1 MQALRALGMPYQSDG
16 VVEEMDVIGNNPLR
30 LSALAGVLLLMV
42 IGSMPPLASADAPK
56 HDAVQSQ
63 LEDLQSVQS
72 PDADTRQRIADL
84 KETLNVLDDLT
95 EATSNLKS
103 LQDELKS
110 APSDLVAG
118 QAELVSLPSDDTG
131 TLDTDVLQQ
140 ESVEALDKRMSNTL
154 STLQDLQDK
163 LATANRLLIN
173 AQSLP
178 ERSRSTLA
186 DAQQQVQRLQTQLAG
201 NGDETLSG
209 TASDLLEAR
218 LQLAETRAALSH
230 AELNGSSQLRELAQ
244 VRKSLYSRRIS
255 GLEKDL
261 TLVQGLVNDKRR
273 DQSEQTIADATSG
286 ENAALASDPI
296 FQQVLDRNRELSS
309 QLLAITDRV
318 NAVIRDGLE
327 VRTQLD
333 RVTQVERTMS
343 EQIEAIKGSVL
354 LARILREQQSR
365 LPKVD
370 VRQDLKEEIA
380 DLRLKQFELN
390 KVREQLA
397 DIPQYLKTQV
407 LSETA
412 ALERPGGNSDNG
424 EISDALR
431 QALTRQ
437 LEARKELVDNLDK
450 EYDNLLA
457 RAIDLQLNQQQ
468 LLEVSGRLRQT
479 IEEQLFWV
487 ANGKP
492 LGLDWLTRTPE
503 MLSEELKPTVWRA
516 VMAGLSKGFQLND
529 LWIGLPGLLLLIF
542 ITWKRS
548 RIRARLADLHAQI
561 GRLKQDTQ
569 LHTPRAILLNVLLAI
584 PGALA
589 LALVGS
595 VLSLGEGIML
605 WALGQALLKL
615 SLAWGI
621 FGIFRRLLVRDGVA
635 ERHFQWPA
643 LYVAELR
650 RQLWWIGCALLPVIL
665 ITNIIAE
672 ADLNLLERPLG
683 LLILFVGLVAMSLF
697 LSRLILAHVPFF
709 GLKLFRLALGLA
721 LAMVPVALGVLIC
734 LGYEYTALRLSGR
747 FITTLYLF
755 GAWILVEATVVRGLA
770 VAARRLAYRR
780 AIARRRAQVQ
790 EGAEGGVEVVEE
802 PPLDMEQ
809 VNSQSLRLSKLI
821 LVISFLFIFYVVWA
835 DLLNVLSYLD
845 SVVVWDIAASV
856 EGDPATPI
864 SLADLIAAMV
874 TLAVAVMMAR
884 NLPGLL
890 EVSILSRLELKQGSS
905 YAITSLLSYVIM
917 ATGFVMT
924 LGSMGVSWDKLQWL
938 VAALG
943 VGLGF
948 GLQEIFANFI
958 SGLIIL
964 FERPVRIGDTIT
976 VGNLHG
982 TINRIRIR
990 ATTVTDFDR
999 KEIII
1004 PNKVFVTDQL
1014 INWSLSDNVTR
1025 VVLNFGV
1032 AHGSDL
1038 DLAHRLLLQAAQEN
1052 KRVLKDPEPLVF
1064 CLTYNKDN
1072 FGFELRIYVN
1082 DLTDRLYATDEIN
1095 RLVDARFREHGIKVA
1110 FQQMDVWLHR
1120 QDGTE
1125 RLVEQRDMLPQMQ
1138 RPASGS
1144 PESSEHL
1151 EGGALIARRKPTND
1165 ALAGR
1170 EDAGLRESTPDAE
1183 DGGDGGG
1190 GDAGGR

>member
-1 MQALRALGMPYQSDG
+1 MMLVVLLCALPGMAQA
-16 VVEEMDVIGNNPLR
+16 VVERSDVQG
-30 LSALAGVLLLMV
+30 
-42 IGSMPPLASADAPK
+42 
-56 HDAVQSQ
+56 Q
-63 LEDLQSVQS
+63 LEDLQSVEK
-72 PDADTRQRIADL
+72 PDAETRQRIADL
-84 KETLNVLDDLT
+84 KETLTVLDDLG
-95 EATSNLKS
+95 EANSNLK
-103 LQDELKS
+103 DIKAEVKT
-110 APSDLVAG
+110 APGDLAEA
-118 QAELVSLPSDDTG
+118 QAALASLPRDSTSQ
-131 TLDTDVLQQ
+131 LDEASLAE
-140 ESVEALDKRMSNTL
+140 ESVEALDARMTRIL
-154 STLQDLQDK
+154 DELQSLQDK
-163 LATANRLLIN
+163 LASTNRRLIN

-186 DAQQQVQRLQTQLAG
+186 DAQQQVQRLQTQL
-201 NGDETLSG
+201 SG
-209 TASDLLEAR
+209 RDSQALTGTGRDLLEAR
-218 LQLAETRAALSH
+218 LALAEARGELSH
-230 AELNGSSQLRELAQ
+230 TELNSSSQLRELAQ
-244 VRKSLYSRRIS
+244 VRKTLYSRRIET
-255 GLEKDL
+255 LEQDL
-261 TLVQGLVNDKRR
+261 KVVQSLVNAKRR
-273 DQSEQTIADATSG
+273 DQSEQTIAEATSG
-286 ENAALASDPI
+286 ENAELASNPI
-296 FQQVLDRNRELSS
+296 FQQVLSRNRELSS

-354 LARILREQQSR
+354 LARILREQQSH

-397 DIPQYLKTQV
+397 DIPHYLQSEV
-407 LSETA
+407 LSESA
-412 ALERPGGNSDNG
+412 ALERPGGNA
-424 EISDALR
+424 DAQTVSSELR

-437 LEARKELVDNLDK
+437 LEARKELVDKLDK
-450 EYDNLLA
+450 EYDSLLA

-492 LGLDWLTRTPE
+492 LDLDWLSRTPQ
-503 MLSEELKPTVWRA
+503 MLADELKPTVWRG
-516 VMAGLSKGFQLND
+516 VVAGLSKGFQLND
-529 LWIGLPGLLLLIF
+529 LWVALPGLLLLIF

-548 RIRARLADLHAQI
+548 HIRSRLADLHAQI

-569 LHTPRAILLNVLLAI
+569 LHTPRAILLNVMLAI

-589 LALVGS
+589 LALIGS
-595 VLSLGEGIML
+595 VLSLGEGVML

-615 SLAWGI
+615 ALAWGI
-621 FGIFRRLLVRDGVA
+621 FAIFRRLLVKDGVA

-643 LYVAELR
+643 NYVAELR
-650 RQLWWIGCALLPVIL
+650 RHLWWLGCALLPVIL
-665 ITNIIAE
+665 TTNIISE

-683 LLILFVGLVAMSLF
+683 LLILFSGLCAMSF
-697 LSRLILAHVPFF
+697 CLSRLILAHVPFF
-709 GLKLFRLALGLA
+709 GLKLFRLILGLA
-721 LAMVPVALGVLIC
+721 MAMVPVALGVLIC

-747 FITTLYLF
+747 FITTLFLF

-780 AIARRRAQVQ
+780 AVARRRALVQ

-821 LVISFLFIFYVVWA
+821 LVISFMFIFYLVWA

-845 SVVVWDIAASV
+845 SVVVWEIAASA
-856 EGDPATPI
+856 EGDSATPI
-864 SLADLIAAMV
+864 SLADLIAALV
-874 TLAVAVMMAR
+874 TLGVAVMMAR

-938 VAALG
+938 VAALS

-976 VGNLHG
+976 IGNLHG
-982 TINRIRIR
+982 TVSRIRIR

-1038 DLAHRLLLQAAQEN
+1038 DLAHRLLMQAAQEN
-1052 KRVLKDPEPLVF
+1052 RRVLKDPEPLVF
-1064 CLTYNKDN
+1064 CLSYNKDN

-1095 RLVDARFREHGIKVA
+1095 RWVDARFRENGLKVA

-1125 RLVEQRDMLPQMQ
+1125 RLIEQRAATGEPL
-1138 RPASGS
+1138 RAASGS
-1144 PESSEHL
+1144 PESVGAETGDAPSSSEHR
-1151 EGGALIARRKPTND
+1151 EGGALIARRKPTTGVG
-1165 ALAGR
+1165 GR
-1170 EDAGLRESTPDAE
+1170 EDAGLRESAPDATDG

-1190 GDAGGR
+1190 R

>member
-1 MQALRALGMPYQSDG
+1 
-16 VVEEMDVIGNNPLR
+16 VTGNKSLR
-30 LSALAGVLLLMV
+30 LMMLAGALLLMV
-42 IGSMPPLASADAPK
+42 LLAWVPATASADAPK
-56 HDAVQSQ
+56 RADVQTQ
-63 LEDLQSVQS
+63 LEDLQSVEK

-84 KETLNVLDDLT
+84 KDTLTVLDDLA
-95 EATSNLKS
+95 EATSSLNSLKS
-103 LQDELKS
+103 EVKEAPAELAK
-110 APSDLVAG
+110 A
-118 QAELVSLPSDDTG
+118 QAELARLPQDYTPPSIASLEG
-131 TLDTDVLQQ
+131 
-140 ESVEALDKRMSNTL
+140 ESVEALDKRMTSIL
-154 STLQDLQDK
+154 DSLQNLQDK
-163 LATANRLLIN
+163 LADTNRRLIN

-186 DAQQQVQRLQTQLAG
+186 DAQQQVQRLQTQLG
-201 NGDETLSG
+201 GSGDADLSG
-209 TASDLLEAR
+209 TGRDLIEAR
-218 LQLAETRAALSH
+218 LALAETRGELSH
-230 AELNGSSQLRELAQ
+230 SELNSSSLLRELAQ
-244 VRKSLYSRRIS
+244 VRKTLYSRQIAN
-255 GLEKDL
+255 LEQDL
-261 TLVQGLVNDKRR
+261 EQVQTLVNDKRR
-273 DQSEQTIADATSG
+273 NQSEQTIADATSG
-286 ENAALASDPI
+286 ENAALADNPI
-296 FQQVLDRNRELSS
+296 FQQVLNRNRELSS

-365 LPKVD
+365 LPQVD
-370 VRQDLKEEIA
+370 VRKDLKEEIA

-397 DIPQYLKTQV
+397 DIPGYLNSYV
-407 LSETA
+407 LGEAA
-412 ALERPGGNSDNG
+412 ALERPGGNADVSQ
-424 EISDALR
+424 ISAELR
-431 QALTRQ
+431 QALIGQ
-437 LEARKELVDNLDK
+437 LEARKELVDKLDK
-450 EYDNLLA
+450 EYDSLLA

-492 LGLDWLTRTPE
+492 LDLDWLSRTPE
-503 MLSEELKPTVWRA
+503 MLAEELRPNVWRS
-516 VMAGLSKGFQLND
+516 VVAGLSKGFQLSD
-529 LWIGLPGLLLLIF
+529 LWVALPGLLLLIF

-589 LALVGS
+589 LALIGG

-621 FGIFRRLLVRDGVA
+621 FAIFRRLLVKDGVA

-643 LYVAELR
+643 NYVAELR
-650 RQLWWIGCALLPVIL
+650 RHIWWLGFALLPVVL
-665 ITNIIAE
+665 TTNIISE

-683 LLILFVGLVAMSLF
+683 LAILFVGLMAMSF
-697 LSRLILAHVPFF
+697 CLSRLILAHVPFF
-709 GLKLFRLALGLA
+709 GLKLFRLILGLA
-721 LAMVPVALGVLIC
+721 MALVPVALGVLIC
-734 LGYEYTALRLSGR
+734 LGYEYTALRLCGR
-747 FITTLYLF
+747 FITTIFLF

-780 AIARRRAQVQ
+780 AVARRRAQVQ

-821 LVISFLFIFYVVWA
+821 LVISFLSIFYVVWA

-845 SVVVWDIAASV
+845 SVVVWEIAASV
-856 EGDPATPI
+856 EGDSATPI
-864 SLADLIAAMV
+864 SLADLIAGMI

-938 VAALG
+938 VAALS

-976 VGNLHG
+976 IGNLHG
-982 TINRIRIR
+982 TVNRIRIR

-1038 DLAHRLLLQAAQEN
+1038 DLAHRLLMQAAQEN
-1052 KRVLKDPEPLVF
+1052 RRVLKDPEPLVF
-1064 CLTYNKDN
+1064 CLTYNQDN

-1095 RLVDARFREHGIKVA
+1095 RWVDARFREHGLKVA

-1120 QDGTE
+1120 DDGTE
-1125 RLVEQRDMLPQMQ
+1125 RLVEQRSASAEPL

-1144 PESSEHL
+1144 PESSESESTEYQSSEHR
-1151 EGGALIARRKPTND
+1151 EGGALIARRKP
-1165 ALAGR
+1165 AEGLAGR
-1170 EDAGLRESTPDAE
+1170 EDAGLREAAPDAG
-1183 DGGDGGG
+1183 GGDGG

>member
-1 MQALRALGMPYQSDG
+1 MT
-16 VVEEMDVIGNNPLR
+16 GNKSLR
-30 LSALAGVLLLMV
+30 LMMLAGALLLMV
-42 IGSMPPLASADAPK
+42 LLAWVPATASADAPK
-56 HDAVQSQ
+56 RADVQTQ
-63 LEDLQSVQS
+63 LEDLQSVEK

-84 KETLNVLDDLT
+84 KDTLTVLDDLA
-95 EATSNLKS
+95 EATSSLNSLKS
-103 LQDELKS
+103 EVKEAPAELAK
-110 APSDLVAG
+110 A
-118 QAELVSLPSDDTG
+118 QAELARLPQDYTPPSIASLED
-131 TLDTDVLQQ
+131 
-140 ESVEALDKRMSNTL
+140 ESVEVLDKRMTSIL
-154 STLQDLQDK
+154 DSLQNLQDK
-163 LATANRLLIN
+163 LADTNRRLIN

-186 DAQQQVQRLQTQLAG
+186 DAQQQVQRLQTQLG
-201 NGDETLSG
+201 GSGDADLSG
-209 TASDLLEAR
+209 TGRDLIEAR
-218 LQLAETRAALSH
+218 LALAETRGELSH
-230 AELNGSSQLRELAQ
+230 SELNSSSLLRELAQ
-244 VRKSLYSRRIS
+244 VRKTLYSRQIAN
-255 GLEKDL
+255 LEQDL
-261 TLVQGLVNDKRR
+261 EQVQTLVNDKRR
-273 DQSEQTIADATSG
+273 NQSEQTIADATSG
-286 ENAALASDPI
+286 ENAALADNPI
-296 FQQVLDRNRELSS
+296 FQQVLNRNRELSS

-365 LPKVD
+365 LPQVD
-370 VRQDLKEEIA
+370 VRKDLKEEIA

-397 DIPQYLKTQV
+397 DIPGYLNSYV
-407 LSETA
+407 LGEAA
-412 ALERPGGNSDNG
+412 ALERPGGNADVSQ
-424 EISDALR
+424 ISAELR
-431 QALTRQ
+431 QALIGQ
-437 LEARKELVDNLDK
+437 LEARKELVDKLDK
-450 EYDNLLA
+450 EYDSLLA

-492 LGLDWLTRTPE
+492 LDLDWLSRTPE
-503 MLSEELKPTVWRA
+503 MLAEELRPNVWRG
-516 VMAGLSKGFQLND
+516 VVAGLSKGFQLSD
-529 LWIGLPGLLLLIF
+529 LWVALPGLLLLIF

-589 LALVGS
+589 LALIGG

-621 FGIFRRLLVRDGVA
+621 FAIFRRLLVKDGVA

-643 LYVAELR
+643 NYVAELR
-650 RQLWWIGCALLPVIL
+650 RHIWWLGFALLPVVL
-665 ITNIIAE
+665 TTNIISE

-683 LLILFVGLVAMSLF
+683 LAILFVGLMAMSF
-697 LSRLILAHVPFF
+697 CLSRLILAHVPFF
-709 GLKLFRLALGLA
+709 GLKLFRLILGLA
-721 LAMVPVALGVLIC
+721 MALVPVALGVLIC
-734 LGYEYTALRLSGR
+734 LGYEYTALRLCGR
-747 FITTLYLF
+747 FITTIFLF

-780 AIARRRAQVQ
+780 AVARRRAQVQ

-821 LVISFLFIFYVVWA
+821 LVISFLSIFYVVWA

-845 SVVVWDIAASV
+845 SVVVWEIAASV
-856 EGDPATPI
+856 EGDSATPI
-864 SLADLIAAMV
+864 SLADLIAGMI

-938 VAALG
+938 VAALS

-976 VGNLHG
+976 IGNLHG
-982 TINRIRIR
+982 TVNRIRIR

-1038 DLAHRLLLQAAQEN
+1038 DLAHRLLMQAAQEN
-1052 KRVLKDPEPLVF
+1052 RRVLKDPEPLVF
-1064 CLTYNKDN
+1064 CLTYNQDN

-1095 RLVDARFREHGIKVA
+1095 RWVDARFREHGLKVA

-1120 QDGTE
+1120 DDGTE
-1125 RLVEQRDMLPQMQ
+1125 RLVEQRSASAEPL

-1144 PESSEHL
+1144 PESSETESTEYQSSEHR
-1151 EGGALIARRKPTND
+1151 EGGALIARRKP
-1165 ALAGR
+1165 AEGLAGR
-1170 EDAGLRESTPDAE
+1170 EDAGLREAAPDA
-1183 DGGDGGG
+1183 DGGDGG

>member
-1 MQALRALGMPYQSDG
+1 MT
-16 VVEEMDVIGNNPLR
+16 GNKSLR
-30 LSALAGVLLLMV
+30 LMMLAGALLLMV
-42 IGSMPPLASADAPK
+42 LLAWVPATASADAPK
-56 HDAVQSQ
+56 RADVQTQ
-63 LEDLQSVQS
+63 LEDLQSVEK

-84 KETLNVLDDLT
+84 KDTLTVLDDLA
-95 EATSNLKS
+95 EATSSLNSLKS
-103 LQDELKS
+103 EVKEAPAELAK
-110 APSDLVAG
+110 A
-118 QAELVSLPSDDTG
+118 QAELARLPQDYTPPSIASLED
-131 TLDTDVLQQ
+131 
-140 ESVEALDKRMSNTL
+140 ESVEALDKRMTSIL
-154 STLQDLQDK
+154 DSLQNLQDK
-163 LATANRLLIN
+163 LADTNRRLIN

-186 DAQQQVQRLQTQLAG
+186 DAQQQVQRLQTQLG
-201 NGDETLSG
+201 GSGDADLSG
-209 TASDLLEAR
+209 TGRDLIEAR
-218 LQLAETRAALSH
+218 LALAETRGELSH
-230 AELNGSSQLRELAQ
+230 SELNSSSLLRELAQ
-244 VRKSLYSRRIS
+244 VRKTLYSRQIAN
-255 GLEKDL
+255 LEQDL
-261 TLVQGLVNDKRR
+261 EQVQTLVNDKRR
-273 DQSEQTIADATSG
+273 NQSEQTIADATSG
-286 ENAALASDPI
+286 ENAALADNPI
-296 FQQVLDRNRELSS
+296 FQQVLNRNRELSS

-365 LPKVD
+365 LPQVD
-370 VRQDLKEEIA
+370 VRKDLKEEIA

-397 DIPQYLKTQV
+397 DIPGYLNSYV
-407 LSETA
+407 LGEAA
-412 ALERPGGNSDNG
+412 ALERPGGNADVSQ
-424 EISDALR
+424 ISAELR
-431 QALTRQ
+431 QALIGQ
-437 LEARKELVDNLDK
+437 LEARKELVDKLDK
-450 EYDNLLA
+450 EYDSLLA

-492 LGLDWLTRTPE
+492 LDLDWLSRTPE
-503 MLSEELKPTVWRA
+503 MLAEELRPNVWRG
-516 VMAGLSKGFQLND
+516 VVAGLSKGFQLSD
-529 LWIGLPGLLLLIF
+529 LWVALPGLLLLIF

-589 LALVGS
+589 LALIGG

-621 FGIFRRLLVRDGVA
+621 FAIFRRLLVKDGVA

-643 LYVAELR
+643 NYVAELR
-650 RQLWWIGCALLPVIL
+650 RHIWWLGFALLPVVL
-665 ITNIIAE
+665 TTNIISE

-683 LLILFVGLVAMSLF
+683 LAILFVGLMAMSF
-697 LSRLILAHVPFF
+697 CLSRLILAHVPFF
-709 GLKLFRLALGLA
+709 GLKLFRLILGLA
-721 LAMVPVALGVLIC
+721 MALVPVALGVLIC
-734 LGYEYTALRLSGR
+734 LGYEYTALRLCGR
-747 FITTLYLF
+747 FITTIFLF

-780 AIARRRAQVQ
+780 AVARRRAQVQ

-821 LVISFLFIFYVVWA
+821 LVISFLSIFYVVWA

-845 SVVVWDIAASV
+845 SVVVWEIAASV
-856 EGDPATPI
+856 EGDSATPI
-864 SLADLIAAMV
+864 SLADLIAGMI

-938 VAALG
+938 VAALS

-976 VGNLHG
+976 IGNLHG
-982 TINRIRIR
+982 TVNRIRIR

-1038 DLAHRLLLQAAQEN
+1038 DLAHRLLMQAAQEN
-1052 KRVLKDPEPLVF
+1052 RRVLKDPEPLVF
-1064 CLTYNKDN
+1064 CLTYNQDN

-1095 RLVDARFREHGIKVA
+1095 RWVDARFREHGLKVA

-1120 QDGTE
+1120 DDGTE
-1125 RLVEQRDMLPQMQ
+1125 RLVEQRSASAEPL

-1144 PESSEHL
+1144 PESSEAESTEYQSSEHR
-1151 EGGALIARRKPTND
+1151 EGGALIARRKP
-1165 ALAGR
+1165 AEGLAGR
-1170 EDAGLRESTPDAE
+1170 EDAGLREAAPDA
-1183 DGGDGGG
+1183 DGGDGG

>member
-1 MQALRALGMPYQSDG
+1 MT
-16 VVEEMDVIGNNPLR
+16 GNKSLR
-30 LSALAGVLLLMV
+30 LMMLAGALLLLLAWV
-42 IGSMPPLASADAPK
+42 PATASADAPK
-56 HDAVQSQ
+56 RADVQTQ
-63 LEDLQSVQS
+63 LEDLQSVEK

-84 KETLNVLDDLT
+84 KDTLTVLDDLA
-95 EATSNLKS
+95 EATSSLNSLKS
-103 LQDELKS
+103 EVKEAPAELAK
-110 APSDLVAG
+110 A
-118 QAELVSLPSDDTG
+118 QAELARLPQDYTPPSIASLED
-131 TLDTDVLQQ
+131 
-140 ESVEALDKRMSNTL
+140 ESVEALDKRMTSIL
-154 STLQDLQDK
+154 DSLQNLQDK
-163 LATANRLLIN
+163 LADTNRRLIN

-186 DAQQQVQRLQTQLAG
+186 DAQQQVQRLQAQLG
-201 NGDETLSG
+201 GSGDADLSG
-209 TASDLLEAR
+209 TGRDLIEAR
-218 LQLAETRAALSH
+218 LALAETRGELSH
-230 AELNGSSQLRELAQ
+230 SELNSSSLLRELAQ
-244 VRKSLYSRRIS
+244 VRKTLYSRQIAN
-255 GLEKDL
+255 LEQDL
-261 TLVQGLVNDKRR
+261 EQVQTLVNDKRR
-273 DQSEQTIADATSG
+273 NQSEQTIADATSG
-286 ENAALASDPI
+286 ENAALADNPI
-296 FQQVLDRNRELSS
+296 FQQVLNRNRELSS

-365 LPKVD
+365 LPQVD
-370 VRQDLKEEIA
+370 VRKDLKEEIA

-397 DIPQYLKTQV
+397 DIPGYLNSYV
-407 LSETA
+407 LGEAA
-412 ALERPGGNSDNG
+412 ALERPGGNADVSQ
-424 EISDALR
+424 ISAELR
-431 QALTRQ
+431 QALIGQ
-437 LEARKELVDNLDK
+437 LEARKELVDKLDK
-450 EYDNLLA
+450 EYDSLLA

-492 LGLDWLTRTPE
+492 LDLDWLSRTPE
-503 MLSEELKPTVWRA
+503 MLAEELRPNVWRG
-516 VMAGLSKGFQLND
+516 VVAGLSKGFQLSD
-529 LWIGLPGLLLLIF
+529 LWVALPGLLLLIF

-589 LALVGS
+589 LALIGG

-621 FGIFRRLLVRDGVA
+621 FAIFRRLLVKDGVA

-643 LYVAELR
+643 NYVAELR
-650 RQLWWIGCALLPVIL
+650 RHIWWLGFALLPVVL
-665 ITNIIAE
+665 TTNIISE

-683 LLILFVGLVAMSLF
+683 LAILFVGLMAMSF
-697 LSRLILAHVPFF
+697 CLSRLILAHVPFF
-709 GLKLFRLALGLA
+709 GLKLFRLILGLA
-721 LAMVPVALGVLIC
+721 MALVPVALGVLIC
-734 LGYEYTALRLSGR
+734 LGYEYTALRLCGR
-747 FITTLYLF
+747 FITTIFLF

-780 AIARRRAQVQ
+780 AVARRRAQVQ

-821 LVISFLFIFYVVWA
+821 LVISFLSIFYVVWA

-845 SVVVWDIAASV
+845 SVVVWEIAASV
-856 EGDPATPI
+856 EGDSATPI
-864 SLADLIAAMV
+864 SLADLIAGMI

-938 VAALG
+938 VAALS

-976 VGNLHG
+976 IGNLHG
-982 TINRIRIR
+982 TVNRIRIR

-1038 DLAHRLLLQAAQEN
+1038 DLAHRLLMQAAQEN
-1052 KRVLKDPEPLVF
+1052 RRVLKDPEPLVF
-1064 CLTYNKDN
+1064 CLTYNQDN

-1095 RLVDARFREHGIKVA
+1095 RWVDARFREHGLKVA

-1120 QDGTE
+1120 DDGTE
-1125 RLVEQRDMLPQMQ
+1125 RLVEQRSASAEPL

-1144 PESSEHL
+1144 PESSETESTEYQSSEHR
-1151 EGGALIARRKPTND
+1151 EGGALIARRKP
-1165 ALAGR
+1165 AEGLAGR
-1170 EDAGLRESTPDAE
+1170 EDAGLREAAPDA

-1190 GDAGGR
+1190 DVGGR

>member
-1 MQALRALGMPYQSDG
+1 MM
-16 VVEEMDVIGNNPLR
+16 
-30 LSALAGVLLLMV
+30 LAGALLLMV
-42 IGSMPPLASADAPK
+42 LLAWVPATASADAPK
-56 HDAVQSQ
+56 RADVQTQ
-63 LEDLQSVQS
+63 LEDLQSVEK

-84 KETLNVLDDLT
+84 KDTLTVLDDLA
-95 EATSNLKS
+95 EATSSLNSLKS
-103 LQDELKS
+103 EVKEAPAELAK
-110 APSDLVAG
+110 A
-118 QAELVSLPSDDTG
+118 QAELARLPQDYTPPSIASLED
-131 TLDTDVLQQ
+131 
-140 ESVEALDKRMSNTL
+140 ESVEALDKRMTSIL
-154 STLQDLQDK
+154 DSLQNLQDK
-163 LATANRLLIN
+163 LADTNRRLIN

-186 DAQQQVQRLQTQLAG
+186 DAQQQVQRLQTQLG
-201 NGDETLSG
+201 GSGDADLSG
-209 TASDLLEAR
+209 TGRDLIEAR
-218 LQLAETRAALSH
+218 LALAETRGELSH
-230 AELNGSSQLRELAQ
+230 SELNSSSLLRELAQ
-244 VRKSLYSRRIS
+244 VRKTLYSRQIAN
-255 GLEKDL
+255 LEQDL
-261 TLVQGLVNDKRR
+261 EQVQTLVNDKRR
-273 DQSEQTIADATSG
+273 NQSEQTIADATSG
-286 ENAALASDPI
+286 ENAALADNPI
-296 FQQVLDRNRELSS
+296 FQQVLNRNRELSS

-365 LPKVD
+365 LPQVD
-370 VRQDLKEEIA
+370 VRKDLKEEIA

-397 DIPQYLKTQV
+397 DIPGYLNSYV
-407 LSETA
+407 LGEAA
-412 ALERPGGNSDNG
+412 ALERPGGNADVSQ
-424 EISDALR
+424 ISAELR
-431 QALTRQ
+431 QALIGQ
-437 LEARKELVDNLDK
+437 LEARKELVDKLDK
-450 EYDNLLA
+450 EYDSLLA

-492 LGLDWLTRTPE
+492 LDLDWLSRTPE
-503 MLSEELKPTVWRA
+503 MLAEELRPNVWRG
-516 VMAGLSKGFQLND
+516 VVAGLSKGFQLSD
-529 LWIGLPGLLLLIF
+529 LWVALPGLLLLIF

-589 LALVGS
+589 LALIGG

-621 FGIFRRLLVRDGVA
+621 FAIFRRLLVKDGVA

-643 LYVAELR
+643 NYVAELR
-650 RQLWWIGCALLPVIL
+650 RHIWWLGFALLPVVL
-665 ITNIIAE
+665 TTNIISE

-683 LLILFVGLVAMSLF
+683 LAILFVGLMAMSF
-697 LSRLILAHVPFF
+697 CLSRLILAHVPFF
-709 GLKLFRLALGLA
+709 GLKLFRLILGLA
-721 LAMVPVALGVLIC
+721 MALVPVALGVLIC
-734 LGYEYTALRLSGR
+734 LGYEYTALRLCGR
-747 FITTLYLF
+747 FITTIFLF

-780 AIARRRAQVQ
+780 AVARRRAQVQ

-821 LVISFLFIFYVVWA
+821 LVISFLSIFYVVWA

-845 SVVVWDIAASV
+845 SVVVWEIAASV
-856 EGDPATPI
+856 EGDSATPI
-864 SLADLIAAMV
+864 SLADLIAGMI

-938 VAALG
+938 VAALS

-976 VGNLHG
+976 IGNLHG
-982 TINRIRIR
+982 TVNRIRIR

-1038 DLAHRLLLQAAQEN
+1038 DLAHRLLMQAAQEN
-1052 KRVLKDPEPLVF
+1052 RRVLKDPEPLVF
-1064 CLTYNKDN
+1064 CLTYNQDN

-1095 RLVDARFREHGIKVA
+1095 RWVDARFREHGLKVA

-1120 QDGTE
+1120 DDGTE
-1125 RLVEQRDMLPQMQ
+1125 RLVEQRSASAEPL

-1144 PESSEHL
+1144 PESSETESREYQSSEHR
-1151 EGGALIARRKPTND
+1151 EGGALIARRKPAEGLT
-1165 ALAGR
+1165 GR
-1170 EDAGLRESTPDAE
+1170 EDAGLREAAPDA
-1183 DGGDGGG
+1183 DGGDGG

>member
-1 MQALRALGMPYQSDG
+1 M
-16 VVEEMDVIGNNPLR
+16 
-30 LSALAGVLLLMV
+30 LAGALLLMV
-42 IGSMPPLASADAPK
+42 LLAWVPATASADAPK
-56 HDAVQSQ
+56 RADVQTQ
-63 LEDLQSVQS
+63 LEDLQSVEK

-84 KETLNVLDDLT
+84 KDTLTVLDDLA
-95 EATSNLKS
+95 EATSSLNSLKS
-103 LQDELKS
+103 EVKEAPAELAK
-110 APSDLVAG
+110 A
-118 QAELVSLPSDDTG
+118 QAELARLPQDYTPPSIASLED
-131 TLDTDVLQQ
+131 
-140 ESVEALDKRMSNTL
+140 ESVEALDKRMTSIL
-154 STLQDLQDK
+154 DSLQNLQDK
-163 LATANRLLIN
+163 LADTNRRLIN

-186 DAQQQVQRLQTQLAG
+186 DAQQQVQRLQTQLG
-201 NGDETLSG
+201 GSGDADLSG
-209 TASDLLEAR
+209 TGRDLIEAR
-218 LQLAETRAALSH
+218 LALAETRGELSH
-230 AELNGSSQLRELAQ
+230 SELNSSSLLRELAQ
-244 VRKSLYSRRIS
+244 VRKTLYSRQIAN
-255 GLEKDL
+255 LEQDL
-261 TLVQGLVNDKRR
+261 EQVQTLVNDKRR
-273 DQSEQTIADATSG
+273 NQSEQTIADATSG
-286 ENAALASDPI
+286 ENAALADNPI
-296 FQQVLDRNRELSS
+296 FQQVLNRNRELSS

-365 LPKVD
+365 LPQVD
-370 VRQDLKEEIA
+370 VRKDLKEEIA

-397 DIPQYLKTQV
+397 DIPGYLNSYV
-407 LSETA
+407 LGEAA
-412 ALERPGGNSDNG
+412 ALERPGGNADVSQ
-424 EISDALR
+424 ISAELR
-431 QALTRQ
+431 QALIGQ
-437 LEARKELVDNLDK
+437 LEARKELVDKLDK
-450 EYDNLLA
+450 EYDSLLA

-492 LGLDWLTRTPE
+492 LDLDWLSRTPE
-503 MLSEELKPTVWRA
+503 MLAEELRPNVWRG
-516 VMAGLSKGFQLND
+516 VVAGLSKGFQLSD
-529 LWIGLPGLLLLIF
+529 LWVALPGLLLLIF

-589 LALVGS
+589 LALIGG

-621 FGIFRRLLVRDGVA
+621 FAIFRRLLVKDGVA

-643 LYVAELR
+643 NYVAELR
-650 RQLWWIGCALLPVIL
+650 RHIWWLGFALLPVVL
-665 ITNIIAE
+665 TTNIISE

-683 LLILFVGLVAMSLF
+683 LAILFVGLMAMSF
-697 LSRLILAHVPFF
+697 CLSRLILAHVPFF
-709 GLKLFRLALGLA
+709 GLKLFRLILGLA
-721 LAMVPVALGVLIC
+721 MALVPVALGVLIC
-734 LGYEYTALRLSGR
+734 LGYEYTALRLCGR
-747 FITTLYLF
+747 FITTIFLF

-780 AIARRRAQVQ
+780 AVARRRAQVQ

-821 LVISFLFIFYVVWA
+821 LVISFLSIFYVVWA

-845 SVVVWDIAASV
+845 SVVVWEIAASV
-856 EGDPATPI
+856 EGDSATPI
-864 SLADLIAAMV
+864 SLADLIAGMI

-938 VAALG
+938 VAALS

-976 VGNLHG
+976 IGNLHG
-982 TINRIRIR
+982 TVNRIRIR

-1038 DLAHRLLLQAAQEN
+1038 DLAHRLLMQAAQEN
-1052 KRVLKDPEPLVF
+1052 RRVLKDPEPLVF
-1064 CLTYNKDN
+1064 CLTYNQDN

-1095 RLVDARFREHGIKVA
+1095 RWVDARFREHGLKVA

-1120 QDGTE
+1120 DDGTE
-1125 RLVEQRDMLPQMQ
+1125 RLVEQRSASAEPL

-1144 PESSEHL
+1144 PESSETESTEYQSSEHR
-1151 EGGALIARRKPTND
+1151 EGGALIARRKP
-1165 ALAGR
+1165 AEGLAGR
-1170 EDAGLRESTPDAE
+1170 EDAGLREAAPDA
-1183 DGGDGGG
+1183 DGGDGG

>member
-1 MQALRALGMPYQSDG
+1 MT
-16 VVEEMDVIGNNPLR
+16 GNKSLR
-30 LSALAGVLLLMV
+30 LMILAGALLLMV
-42 IGSMPPLASADAPK
+42 LLAWVPATASADAPK
-56 HDAVQSQ
+56 RADVQTQ
-63 LEDLQSVQS
+63 LEDLQSVEK

-84 KETLNVLDDLT
+84 KDTLTVLDDLA
-95 EATSNLKS
+95 EATSSLNSLKS
-103 LQDELKS
+103 EVKEAPAELAK
-110 APSDLVAG
+110 A
-118 QAELVSLPSDDTG
+118 QAELARLPQDYTPPSIASLED
-131 TLDTDVLQQ
+131 
-140 ESVEALDKRMSNTL
+140 ESVEALDKRMTSIL
-154 STLQDLQDK
+154 DSLQNLQDK
-163 LATANRLLIN
+163 LADTNRRLIN

-186 DAQQQVQRLQTQLAG
+186 DAQQQVQRLQTQLG
-201 NGDETLSG
+201 GSGDADLSG
-209 TASDLLEAR
+209 TGRDLIEAR
-218 LQLAETRAALSH
+218 LALAETRGELSH
-230 AELNGSSQLRELAQ
+230 SELNSSSLLRELAQ
-244 VRKSLYSRRIS
+244 VRKTLYSRQIAN
-255 GLEKDL
+255 LEQDL
-261 TLVQGLVNDKRR
+261 EQVQTLVNDKRR
-273 DQSEQTIADATSG
+273 NQSEQTIADATSG
-286 ENAALASDPI
+286 ENAALADNPI
-296 FQQVLDRNRELSS
+296 FQQVLNRNRELSS

-365 LPKVD
+365 LPQVD
-370 VRQDLKEEIA
+370 VRKDLKEEIA

-397 DIPQYLKTQV
+397 DIPGYLNSYV
-407 LSETA
+407 LGEAA
-412 ALERPGGNSDNG
+412 ALERPGGNADVSQ
-424 EISDALR
+424 ISAELR
-431 QALTRQ
+431 QALIGQ
-437 LEARKELVDNLDK
+437 LEARKELVDKLDK
-450 EYDNLLA
+450 EYDSLLA

-492 LGLDWLTRTPE
+492 LDLDWLSRTPE
-503 MLSEELKPTVWRA
+503 MLAEELRPNVWRG
-516 VMAGLSKGFQLND
+516 VVAGLSKGFQLSD
-529 LWIGLPGLLLLIF
+529 LWVALPGLLLLIF

-589 LALVGS
+589 LALIGG

-621 FGIFRRLLVRDGVA
+621 FAIFRRLLVKDGVA

-643 LYVAELR
+643 NYVAELR
-650 RQLWWIGCALLPVIL
+650 RHIWWLGFALLPVVL
-665 ITNIIAE
+665 TTNIISE

-683 LLILFVGLVAMSLF
+683 LAILFVGLMAMSF
-697 LSRLILAHVPFF
+697 CLSRLILAHVPFF
-709 GLKLFRLALGLA
+709 GLKLFRLILGLA
-721 LAMVPVALGVLIC
+721 MALVPVALGVLIC
-734 LGYEYTALRLSGR
+734 LGYEYTALRLCGR
-747 FITTLYLF
+747 FITTIFLF

-780 AIARRRAQVQ
+780 AVARRRAQVQ

-821 LVISFLFIFYVVWA
+821 LVISFLSIFYVVWA

-845 SVVVWDIAASV
+845 SVVVWEIAASV
-856 EGDPATPI
+856 EGDSATPI
-864 SLADLIAAMV
+864 SLADLIAGMI

-938 VAALG
+938 VAALS

-976 VGNLHG
+976 IGNLHG
-982 TINRIRIR
+982 TVNRIRIR

-1038 DLAHRLLLQAAQEN
+1038 DLAHRLLMQAAQEN
-1052 KRVLKDPEPLVF
+1052 RRVLKDPEPLVF
-1064 CLTYNKDN
+1064 CLTYNQDN

-1095 RLVDARFREHGIKVA
+1095 RWVDARFREHGLKVA

-1120 QDGTE
+1120 DDGTE
-1125 RLVEQRDMLPQMQ
+1125 RLVEQRSASAEPL

-1144 PESSEHL
+1144 PESSETESTEYQSSEHR
-1151 EGGALIARRKPTND
+1151 EGGALIARRKP
-1165 ALAGR
+1165 AEGLAGR
-1170 EDAGLRESTPDAE
+1170 EDAGLREAAPDA
-1183 DGGDGGG
+1183 DGGDGG

>member
-1 MQALRALGMPYQSDG
+1 MT
-16 VVEEMDVIGNNPLR
+16 GNKSLR
-30 LSALAGVLLLMV
+30 LMMLAGALLLMV
-42 IGSMPPLASADAPK
+42 LLAWVPATASADAPK
-56 HDAVQSQ
+56 RADVQTQ
-63 LEDLQSVQS
+63 LEDLQSVEK

-84 KETLNVLDDLT
+84 KDTLTVLDDLA
-95 EATSNLKS
+95 EATSSLNSLKS
-103 LQDELKS
+103 EVKEAPAELAK
-110 APSDLVAG
+110 A
-118 QAELVSLPSDDTG
+118 QAELARLPQDYTPPSIASLED
-131 TLDTDVLQQ
+131 
-140 ESVEALDKRMSNTL
+140 ESVEALDKRMTSIL
-154 STLQDLQDK
+154 DSLQNLQDK
-163 LATANRLLIN
+163 LADTNRRLIN

-186 DAQQQVQRLQTQLAG
+186 DAQQQVQRLQTQLG
-201 NGDETLSG
+201 GSGDADLSG
-209 TASDLLEAR
+209 TGRDLIEAR
-218 LQLAETRAALSH
+218 LALAETRGELSH
-230 AELNGSSQLRELAQ
+230 SELNSSSLLRELAQ
-244 VRKSLYSRRIS
+244 VRKTLYSRQIAN
-255 GLEKDL
+255 LEQDL
-261 TLVQGLVNDKRR
+261 EQVQTLVNDKRR
-273 DQSEQTIADATSG
+273 NQSEQTIADATSG
-286 ENAALASDPI
+286 ENAALADNPI
-296 FQQVLDRNRELSS
+296 FQQVLNRNRELSS

-365 LPKVD
+365 LPQVD
-370 VRQDLKEEIA
+370 VRKDLKEEIA

-397 DIPQYLKTQV
+397 DIPGYLNSYV
-407 LSETA
+407 LGEAA
-412 ALERPGGNSDNG
+412 ALERPGGNADVSQ
-424 EISDALR
+424 ISAELR
-431 QALTRQ
+431 QALIGQ
-437 LEARKELVDNLDK
+437 LEARKELVDKLDK
-450 EYDNLLA
+450 EYDSLLA

-492 LGLDWLTRTPE
+492 LDLDWLSRTPE
-503 MLSEELKPTVWRA
+503 MLAEELRPNVWRG
-516 VMAGLSKGFQLND
+516 VVAGLSKGFQLSD
-529 LWIGLPGLLLLIF
+529 LWVALPGLLLLIF

-589 LALVGS
+589 LALIGG

-621 FGIFRRLLVRDGVA
+621 FAIFRRLLVKDGVA

-643 LYVAELR
+643 NYVAELR
-650 RQLWWIGCALLPVIL
+650 RHIWWLGFALLPVVL
-665 ITNIIAE
+665 TTNIISE

-683 LLILFVGLVAMSLF
+683 LAILFVGLMAMSF
-697 LSRLILAHVPFF
+697 CLSRLILAHVPFF
-709 GLKLFRLALGLA
+709 GLKLFRLILGLA
-721 LAMVPVALGVLIC
+721 MALVPVALGVLIC
-734 LGYEYTALRLSGR
+734 LGYEYTALRLCGR
-747 FITTLYLF
+747 FITTIFLF

-780 AIARRRAQVQ
+780 AVARRRAQVQ

-821 LVISFLFIFYVVWA
+821 LVISFLSIFYVVWA

-845 SVVVWDIAASV
+845 SVVVWEIAASV
-856 EGDPATPI
+856 EGDSATPI
-864 SLADLIAAMV
+864 SLADLIAGMI

-917 ATGFVMT
+917 AIGFVMT

-938 VAALG
+938 VAALS

-976 VGNLHG
+976 IGNLHG
-982 TINRIRIR
+982 TVNRIRIR

-1038 DLAHRLLLQAAQEN
+1038 DLAHRLLMQAAQEN
-1052 KRVLKDPEPLVF
+1052 RRVLKDPEPLVF
-1064 CLTYNKDN
+1064 CLTYNQDN

-1095 RLVDARFREHGIKVA
+1095 RWVDARFREHGLKVA

-1120 QDGTE
+1120 DDGTE
-1125 RLVEQRDMLPQMQ
+1125 RLVEQRSASAEPL

-1144 PESSEHL
+1144 PESSETESTEYQSSEHR
-1151 EGGALIARRKPTND
+1151 EGGALIARRKP
-1165 ALAGR
+1165 AEGLAGR
-1170 EDAGLRESTPDAE
+1170 EDAGLREAAPDA
-1183 DGGDGGG
+1183 DGGDGG

>member
-1 MQALRALGMPYQSDG
+1 PKRA
-16 VVEEMDVIGNNPLR
+16 DV
-30 LSALAGVLLLMV
+30 
-42 IGSMPPLASADAPK
+42 
-56 HDAVQSQ
+56 QTQ
-63 LEDLQSVQS
+63 LEDLQSVEK

-84 KETLNVLDDLT
+84 KDTLTVLDDLA
-95 EATSNLKS
+95 EATSSLNSLKS
-103 LQDELKS
+103 EVKEAPAELAK
-110 APSDLVAG
+110 A
-118 QAELVSLPSDDTG
+118 QAELARLPQDYTPPSIASLED
-131 TLDTDVLQQ
+131 
-140 ESVEALDKRMSNTL
+140 ESVEALDKRMTSIL
-154 STLQDLQDK
+154 DSLQNLQDK
-163 LATANRLLIN
+163 LADTNRRLIN

-186 DAQQQVQRLQTQLAG
+186 DAQQQVQRLQTQLG
-201 NGDETLSG
+201 GSGDADLSG
-209 TASDLLEAR
+209 TGRDLIEAR
-218 LQLAETRAALSH
+218 LALAETRGELSH
-230 AELNGSSQLRELAQ
+230 SELNSSSLLRELAQ
-244 VRKSLYSRRIS
+244 VRKTLYSRQIAN
-255 GLEKDL
+255 LEQDL
-261 TLVQGLVNDKRR
+261 EQVQTLVNDKRR
-273 DQSEQTIADATSG
+273 NQSEQTIADATSG
-286 ENAALASDPI
+286 ENAALADNPI
-296 FQQVLDRNRELSS
+296 FQQVLNRNRELSS

-365 LPKVD
+365 LPQVD
-370 VRQDLKEEIA
+370 VRKDLKEEIA

-397 DIPQYLKTQV
+397 DIPGYLNSYV
-407 LSETA
+407 LGEAA
-412 ALERPGGNSDNG
+412 ALERPGGNADVSQ
-424 EISDALR
+424 ISAELR
-431 QALTRQ
+431 QALIGQ
-437 LEARKELVDNLDK
+437 LEARKELVDKLDK
-450 EYDNLLA
+450 EYDSLLA

-492 LGLDWLTRTPE
+492 LDLDWLSRTPE
-503 MLSEELKPTVWRA
+503 MLAEELRPNVWRG
-516 VMAGLSKGFQLND
+516 VVAGLSKGFQLSD
-529 LWIGLPGLLLLIF
+529 LWVALPGLLLLIF

-589 LALVGS
+589 LALIGG

-621 FGIFRRLLVRDGVA
+621 FAIFRRLLVKDGVA

-643 LYVAELR
+643 NYVAELR
-650 RQLWWIGCALLPVIL
+650 RHIWWLGFALLPVVL
-665 ITNIIAE
+665 TTNIISE

-683 LLILFVGLVAMSLF
+683 LAILFVGLMAMSF
-697 LSRLILAHVPFF
+697 CLSRLILAHVPFF
-709 GLKLFRLALGLA
+709 GLKLFRLILGLA
-721 LAMVPVALGVLIC
+721 MALVPVALGVLIC
-734 LGYEYTALRLSGR
+734 LGYEYTALRLCGR
-747 FITTLYLF
+747 FITTIFLF

-780 AIARRRAQVQ
+780 AVARRRAQVQ

-821 LVISFLFIFYVVWA
+821 LVISFLSIFYVVWA

-845 SVVVWDIAASV
+845 SVVVWEIAASV
-856 EGDPATPI
+856 EGDSATPI
-864 SLADLIAAMV
+864 SLADLIAGMI

-938 VAALG
+938 VAALS

-976 VGNLHG
+976 IGNLHG
-982 TINRIRIR
+982 TVNRIRIR

-1038 DLAHRLLLQAAQEN
+1038 DLAHRLLMQAAQEN
-1052 KRVLKDPEPLVF
+1052 RRVLKDPEPLVF
-1064 CLTYNKDN
+1064 CLTYNQDN

-1095 RLVDARFREHGIKVA
+1095 RWVDARFREHGLKVA

-1120 QDGTE
+1120 DDGTE
-1125 RLVEQRDMLPQMQ
+1125 RLVEQRSASAEPL

-1144 PESSEHL
+1144 PESSETESTEYQSSEHR
-1151 EGGALIARRKPTND
+1151 EGGALIARRKP
-1165 ALAGR
+1165 AEGLAGR
-1170 EDAGLRESTPDAE
+1170 EDAGLREAAPDA
-1183 DGGDGGG
+1183 DGGDGG

>member
-1 MQALRALGMPYQSDG
+1 MT
-16 VVEEMDVIGNNPLR
+16 GNKSLR
-30 LSALAGVLLLMV
+30 LMMLAGALLLMV
-42 IGSMPPLASADAPK
+42 LLAWVPATASADAPK
-56 HDAVQSQ
+56 RADVQTQ
-63 LEDLQSVQS
+63 LEDLQSVEK

-84 KETLNVLDDLT
+84 KDTLTVLDDLA
-95 EATSNLKS
+95 EATSSLNSLKS
-103 LQDELKS
+103 EVKEAPAELAK
-110 APSDLVAG
+110 A
-118 QAELVSLPSDDTG
+118 QAELARLPQDYTPPSIASLED
-131 TLDTDVLQQ
+131 
-140 ESVEALDKRMSNTL
+140 ESVEALDKRMTSIL
-154 STLQDLQDK
+154 DSLQNLQDK
-163 LATANRLLIN
+163 LADTNRRLIN

-186 DAQQQVQRLQTQLAG
+186 DAQQQVQRLQTQLG
-201 NGDETLSG
+201 GSGDADLSG
-209 TASDLLEAR
+209 TGRDLIEAR
-218 LQLAETRAALSH
+218 LALAETRGELSH
-230 AELNGSSQLRELAQ
+230 SELNSSSLLRELAQ
-244 VRKSLYSRRIS
+244 VRKTLYSRQIAN
-255 GLEKDL
+255 LEQDL
-261 TLVQGLVNDKRR
+261 EQVQTLVNDKRR
-273 DQSEQTIADATSG
+273 NQSEQTIADATSG
-286 ENAALASDPI
+286 ENAALADNPI
-296 FQQVLDRNRELSS
+296 FQQVLNRNRELSS

-365 LPKVD
+365 LPQVD
-370 VRQDLKEEIA
+370 VRKDLKEEIA

-397 DIPQYLKTQV
+397 DIPGYLNSYV
-407 LSETA
+407 LGEAA
-412 ALERPGGNSDNG
+412 ALERPGGNADVSQ
-424 EISDALR
+424 ISAELR
-431 QALTRQ
+431 QALIGQ
-437 LEARKELVDNLDK
+437 LEARKELVDKLDK
-450 EYDNLLA
+450 EYDSLLA

-492 LGLDWLTRTPE
+492 LDLDWLSRTPE
-503 MLSEELKPTVWRA
+503 MLAEELRPNVWRG
-516 VMAGLSKGFQLND
+516 VVAGLSKGFQLSD
-529 LWIGLPGLLLLIF
+529 LWVALPGLLLLIF

-589 LALVGS
+589 LALIGG

-621 FGIFRRLLVRDGVA
+621 FAIFRRLLVKDGVA

-643 LYVAELR
+643 NYVAELR
-650 RQLWWIGCALLPVIL
+650 RHIWWLGFALLPVVL
-665 ITNIIAE
+665 TTNIISE

-683 LLILFVGLVAMSLF
+683 LAILFVGLMAMSF
-697 LSRLILAHVPFF
+697 CLSRLILAHVPFF
-709 GLKLFRLALGLA
+709 GLKLFRLILGLA
-721 LAMVPVALGVLIC
+721 MALVPVALGVLIC
-734 LGYEYTALRLSGR
+734 LGYEYTALRLCGR
-747 FITTLYLF
+747 FITTIFLF

-780 AIARRRAQVQ
+780 AVARRRAQVQ

-802 PPLDMEQ
+802 PPRDMEQ

-821 LVISFLFIFYVVWA
+821 LVISFLSIFYVVWA

-845 SVVVWDIAASV
+845 SVVVWEIAASV
-856 EGDPATPI
+856 EGDSATPI
-864 SLADLIAAMV
+864 SLADLIAGMI

-938 VAALG
+938 VAALS

-976 VGNLHG
+976 IGNLHG
-982 TINRIRIR
+982 TVNRIRIR

-1038 DLAHRLLLQAAQEN
+1038 DLAHRLLMQAAQEN
-1052 KRVLKDPEPLVF
+1052 RRVLKDPEPLVF
-1064 CLTYNKDN
+1064 CLTYNQDN

-1095 RLVDARFREHGIKVA
+1095 RWVDARFREHGLKVA

-1120 QDGTE
+1120 DDGIE
-1125 RLVEQRDMLPQMQ
+1125 RLVEQRSATAEPL

-1144 PESSEHL
+1144 PESSEGESTEYQSSEHR
-1151 EGGALIARRKPTND
+1151 EGGALIARRKP
-1165 ALAGR
+1165 AEGLAGR
-1170 EDAGLRESTPDAE
+1170 EDAGLREAAPDA
-1183 DGGDGGG
+1183 DGGDGG

>member
-1 MQALRALGMPYQSDG
+1 
-16 VVEEMDVIGNNPLR
+16 VTGNKSLR
-30 LSALAGVLLLMV
+30 LMMLAGALLLMV
-42 IGSMPPLASADAPK
+42 LLAWVPATASADAPK
-56 HDAVQSQ
+56 RADVQTQ
-63 LEDLQSVQS
+63 LEDLQSVEK

-84 KETLNVLDDLT
+84 KDTLTVLDDLA
-95 EATSNLKS
+95 EATSSLNSLKS
-103 LQDELKS
+103 EVKEAPAELAK
-110 APSDLVAG
+110 A
-118 QAELVSLPSDDTG
+118 QAELARLPQDYTPPSIASLED
-131 TLDTDVLQQ
+131 
-140 ESVEALDKRMSNTL
+140 ESVEALDKRMTSIL
-154 STLQDLQDK
+154 DSLQNLQDK
-163 LATANRLLIN
+163 LADTNRRLIN

-186 DAQQQVQRLQTQLAG
+186 DAQQQVQRLQTQLG
-201 NGDETLSG
+201 GSGDADLSG
-209 TASDLLEAR
+209 TGRDLIEAR
-218 LQLAETRAALSH
+218 LALAETRGELSH
-230 AELNGSSQLRELAQ
+230 SELNSSSLLRELAQ
-244 VRKSLYSRRIS
+244 VRKTLYSRQIAN
-255 GLEKDL
+255 LEQDL
-261 TLVQGLVNDKRR
+261 EQVQTLVNDKRR
-273 DQSEQTIADATSG
+273 NQSEQTIADATSG
-286 ENAALASDPI
+286 ENAALADNPI
-296 FQQVLDRNRELSS
+296 FQQVLNRNRELSS

-365 LPKVD
+365 LPQVD
-370 VRQDLKEEIA
+370 VRKDLKEEIA

-397 DIPQYLKTQV
+397 DIPGYLNSYV
-407 LSETA
+407 LGEAA
-412 ALERPGGNSDNG
+412 ALERPGGNADVSQ
-424 EISDALR
+424 ISAELR
-431 QALTRQ
+431 QALIGQ
-437 LEARKELVDNLDK
+437 LEARKELVDKLDK
-450 EYDNLLA
+450 EYDSLLA

-492 LGLDWLTRTPE
+492 LDLDWLSRTPE
-503 MLSEELKPTVWRA
+503 MLAEELRPNVWRG
-516 VMAGLSKGFQLND
+516 VVAGLSKGFQLSD
-529 LWIGLPGLLLLIF
+529 LWVALPGLLLLIF

-589 LALVGS
+589 LALIGG

-621 FGIFRRLLVRDGVA
+621 FAIFRRLLVKDGVA

-643 LYVAELR
+643 NYVAELR
-650 RQLWWIGCALLPVIL
+650 RHIWWLGFALLPVVL
-665 ITNIIAE
+665 TTNIISE

-683 LLILFVGLVAMSLF
+683 LAILFVGLMAMSF
-697 LSRLILAHVPFF
+697 CLSRLILAHVPFF
-709 GLKLFRLALGLA
+709 GLKLFRLILGLA
-721 LAMVPVALGVLIC
+721 MALVPVALGVLIC
-734 LGYEYTALRLSGR
+734 LGYEYTALRLCGR
-747 FITTLYLF
+747 FITTIFLF

-780 AIARRRAQVQ
+780 AVARRRAQVQ

-821 LVISFLFIFYVVWA
+821 LVISFLSIFYVVWA

-845 SVVVWDIAASV
+845 SVVVWEIAASV
-856 EGDPATPI
+856 EGDSATPI
-864 SLADLIAAMV
+864 SLADLIAGMI

-938 VAALG
+938 VAALS

-976 VGNLHG
+976 IGNLHG
-982 TINRIRIR
+982 TVNRIRIR

-1038 DLAHRLLLQAAQEN
+1038 DLAHRLLMQAAQEN
-1052 KRVLKDPEPLVF
+1052 RRVLKDPEPLVF
-1064 CLTYNKDN
+1064 CLTYNQDN

-1095 RLVDARFREHGIKVA
+1095 RWVDARFREHGLKVA

-1120 QDGTE
+1120 DDGTE
-1125 RLVEQRDMLPQMQ
+1125 RLVEQRSASAEPL

-1144 PESSEHL
+1144 PESSETESTEYQSSEHR
-1151 EGGALIARRKPTND
+1151 EGGALIARRKP
-1165 ALAGR
+1165 AEGLAGR
-1170 EDAGLRESTPDAE
+1170 EDAGLREAAPDA
-1183 DGGDGGG
+1183 DGGDGG

>member
-1 MQALRALGMPYQSDG
+1 MNSLRATTRWIVMMLVVLLCALPGMAQA
-16 VVEEMDVIGNNPLR
+16 VVERSDVQG
-30 LSALAGVLLLMV
+30 
-42 IGSMPPLASADAPK
+42 
-56 HDAVQSQ
+56 Q
-63 LEDLQSVQS
+63 LEDLQSVEK
-72 PDADTRQRIADL
+72 PDAETRQRIADL
-84 KETLNVLDDLT
+84 KETLTVLDDLG
-95 EATSNLKS
+95 EANSNLK
-103 LQDELKS
+103 DIKAEVKT
-110 APSDLVAG
+110 APGDLAEA
-118 QAELVSLPSDDTG
+118 QAALASLPRDSTSQ
-131 TLDTDVLQQ
+131 LDEASLAE
-140 ESVEALDKRMSNTL
+140 ESVEALDARMTRIL
-154 STLQDLQDK
+154 DELQSLQDK
-163 LATANRLLIN
+163 LASTNRRLIN

-186 DAQQQVQRLQTQLAG
+186 DAQQQVQRLQTQL
-201 NGDETLSG
+201 SG
-209 TASDLLEAR
+209 RDSQALTGTGRDLLEAR
-218 LQLAETRAALSH
+218 LALAEARGELSH
-230 AELNGSSQLRELAQ
+230 TELNSSSQLRELAQ
-244 VRKSLYSRRIS
+244 VRKTLYSRRIET
-255 GLEKDL
+255 LEQDL
-261 TLVQGLVNDKRR
+261 KVVQSLVNAKRR
-273 DQSEQTIADATSG
+273 DQSEQTIAEATSG
-286 ENAALASDPI
+286 ENAELASNPI
-296 FQQVLDRNRELSS
+296 FQQVLSRNRELSS

-354 LARILREQQSR
+354 LARILREQQSH

-397 DIPQYLKTQV
+397 DIPHYLQSEV
-407 LSETA
+407 LSESA
-412 ALERPGGNSDNG
+412 ALERPGGNA
-424 EISDALR
+424 DAQTVSSELR

-437 LEARKELVDNLDK
+437 LEARKELVDKLDK
-450 EYDNLLA
+450 EYDSLLA

-492 LGLDWLTRTPE
+492 LDLDWLSRTPQ
-503 MLSEELKPTVWRA
+503 MLADELKPTVWRG
-516 VMAGLSKGFQLND
+516 VVAGLSKGFQLND
-529 LWIGLPGLLLLIF
+529 LWVALPGLLLLIF

-548 RIRARLADLHAQI
+548 HIRSRLADLHAQI

-569 LHTPRAILLNVLLAI
+569 LHTPRAILLNVMLAI

-589 LALVGS
+589 LALIGS
-595 VLSLGEGIML
+595 VLSLGEGVML

-615 SLAWGI
+615 ALAWGI
-621 FGIFRRLLVRDGVA
+621 FAIFRRLLVKDGVA

-643 LYVAELR
+643 NYVAELR
-650 RQLWWIGCALLPVIL
+650 RHLWWLGCALLPVIL
-665 ITNIIAE
+665 TTNIISE

-683 LLILFVGLVAMSLF
+683 LLILFSGLCAMSF
-697 LSRLILAHVPFF
+697 CLSRLILAHVPFF
-709 GLKLFRLALGLA
+709 GLKLFRLILGLA
-721 LAMVPVALGVLIC
+721 MAMVPVALGVLIC

-747 FITTLYLF
+747 FITTLFLF

-780 AIARRRAQVQ
+780 AVARRRALVQ

-821 LVISFLFIFYVVWA
+821 LVISFMFIFYLVWA

-845 SVVVWDIAASV
+845 SVVVWEIAASA
-856 EGDPATPI
+856 EGDSATPI
-864 SLADLIAAMV
+864 SLADLIAALV
-874 TLAVAVMMAR
+874 TLGVAVMMAR

-938 VAALG
+938 VAALS

-976 VGNLHG
+976 IGNLHG
-982 TINRIRIR
+982 TVSRIRIR

-1038 DLAHRLLLQAAQEN
+1038 DLAHRLLMQAAQEN
-1052 KRVLKDPEPLVF
+1052 RRVLKDPEPLVF
-1064 CLTYNKDN
+1064 CLSYNKDN

-1095 RLVDARFREHGIKVA
+1095 RWVDARFRENGLKVA

-1125 RLVEQRDMLPQMQ
+1125 RLIEQRAATGEPL
-1138 RPASGS
+1138 RAASGS
-1144 PESSEHL
+1144 PESVGAETGDAPSSSEHR
-1151 EGGALIARRKPTND
+1151 EGGALIARRKPTTGVG
-1165 ALAGR
+1165 GR
-1170 EDAGLRESTPDAE
+1170 EDAGLRESAPDATDG

-1190 GDAGGR
+1190 R

>member
-1 MQALRALGMPYQSDG
+1 
-16 VVEEMDVIGNNPLR
+16 VTGNKSLR
-30 LSALAGVLLLMV
+30 LMMLAGALLLMV
-42 IGSMPPLASADAPK
+42 LLAWVPATASADAPK
-56 HDAVQSQ
+56 RADVQTQ
-63 LEDLQSVQS
+63 LEDLQSVEK

-84 KETLNVLDDLT
+84 KDTLTVLDDLA
-95 EATSNLKS
+95 EATSSLNSLKS
-103 LQDELKS
+103 EVKEAPAELAK
-110 APSDLVAG
+110 A
-118 QAELVSLPSDDTG
+118 QAELARLPQDYTPPSIASLED
-131 TLDTDVLQQ
+131 
-140 ESVEALDKRMSNTL
+140 ESVEELDKRMTSIL
-154 STLQDLQDK
+154 DSLQNLQDK
-163 LATANRLLIN
+163 LADTNRRLIN

-186 DAQQQVQRLQTQLAG
+186 DAQQQVQRLQTQLG
-201 NGDETLSG
+201 GSGDADLSG
-209 TASDLLEAR
+209 TGRDLIEAR
-218 LQLAETRAALSH
+218 LALAETRGELSH
-230 AELNGSSQLRELAQ
+230 SELNSSSLLRELAQ
-244 VRKSLYSRRIS
+244 VRKTLYSRQIAN
-255 GLEKDL
+255 LEQDL
-261 TLVQGLVNDKRR
+261 EQVQTLVNDKRR
-273 DQSEQTIADATSG
+273 NQSEQTIADATSG
-286 ENAALASDPI
+286 ENAALADNPI
-296 FQQVLDRNRELSS
+296 FQQVLNRNRELSS

-365 LPKVD
+365 LPQVD
-370 VRQDLKEEIA
+370 VRKDLKEEIA

-397 DIPQYLKTQV
+397 DIPGYLNSYV
-407 LSETA
+407 LGEAA
-412 ALERPGGNSDNG
+412 ALERPGGNADVSQ
-424 EISDALR
+424 ISAELR
-431 QALTRQ
+431 QALIGQ
-437 LEARKELVDNLDK
+437 LEARKELVDKLDK
-450 EYDNLLA
+450 EYDSLLA

-492 LGLDWLTRTPE
+492 LDLDWLSRTPE
-503 MLSEELKPTVWRA
+503 MLAEELRPNVWRG
-516 VMAGLSKGFQLND
+516 VVAGLSKGFQLSD
-529 LWIGLPGLLLLIF
+529 LWVALPGLLLLIF

-589 LALVGS
+589 LALIGG

-621 FGIFRRLLVRDGVA
+621 FAIFRRLLVKDGVA

-643 LYVAELR
+643 NYVAELR
-650 RQLWWIGCALLPVIL
+650 RHIWWLGFALLPVVL
-665 ITNIIAE
+665 TTNIISE

-683 LLILFVGLVAMSLF
+683 LAILFVGLMAMSF
-697 LSRLILAHVPFF
+697 CLSRLILAHVPFF
-709 GLKLFRLALGLA
+709 GLKLFRLILGLA
-721 LAMVPVALGVLIC
+721 MALVPVALGVLIC
-734 LGYEYTALRLSGR
+734 LGYEYTALRLCGR
-747 FITTLYLF
+747 FITTIFLF

-780 AIARRRAQVQ
+780 AVARRRAQVQ

-821 LVISFLFIFYVVWA
+821 LVISFLSIFYVVWA

-845 SVVVWDIAASV
+845 SVVVWEIAASV
-856 EGDPATPI
+856 EGDSATPI
-864 SLADLIAAMV
+864 SLADLIAGMI

-938 VAALG
+938 VAALS

-976 VGNLHG
+976 IGNLHG
-982 TINRIRIR
+982 TVNRIRIR

-1038 DLAHRLLLQAAQEN
+1038 DLAHRLLMQAAQEN
-1052 KRVLKDPEPLVF
+1052 RRVLKDPEPLVF
-1064 CLTYNKDN
+1064 CLTYNQDN

-1095 RLVDARFREHGIKVA
+1095 RWVDARFREHGLKVA

-1120 QDGTE
+1120 DDGTE
-1125 RLVEQRDMLPQMQ
+1125 RLVEQRIASAEPL

-1144 PESSEHL
+1144 PESSETESTEYQSSEHR
-1151 EGGALIARRKPTND
+1151 EGGALIARRKP
-1165 ALAGR
+1165 AEGLAGR
-1170 EDAGLRESTPDAE
+1170 EDAGLREAAPDA
-1183 DGGDGGG
+1183 DGGDGG

>member
-1 MQALRALGMPYQSDG
+1 MT
-16 VVEEMDVIGNNPLR
+16 GNKSLR
-30 LSALAGVLLLMV
+30 LMMLAGALLLMV
-42 IGSMPPLASADAPK
+42 LLAWVPATASADAPK
-56 HDAVQSQ
+56 RADVQTQ
-63 LEDLQSVQS
+63 LEDLQSVEK

-84 KETLNVLDDLT
+84 KDTLTVLDDLA
-95 EATSNLKS
+95 EATSSLNSLKS
-103 LQDELKS
+103 EVKEAPAELAK
-110 APSDLVAG
+110 A
-118 QAELVSLPSDDTG
+118 QAELARLPQDYTPPSIASLED
-131 TLDTDVLQQ
+131 
-140 ESVEALDKRMSNTL
+140 ESVEALDKRMTSIL
-154 STLQDLQDK
+154 DSLQNLQDK
-163 LATANRLLIN
+163 LADTNRRLIN

-186 DAQQQVQRLQTQLAG
+186 DAQQQVQRLQTQLG
-201 NGDETLSG
+201 GSGDADLSG
-209 TASDLLEAR
+209 TGRDLIEAR
-218 LQLAETRAALSH
+218 LALAETRGELSH
-230 AELNGSSQLRELAQ
+230 SELNSSSLLRELAQ
-244 VRKSLYSRRIS
+244 VRKTLYSRQIAN
-255 GLEKDL
+255 LEQDL
-261 TLVQGLVNDKRR
+261 EQVQTLVNDKRR
-273 DQSEQTIADATSG
+273 NQSEQTIADATSG
-286 ENAALASDPI
+286 ENAALADNPI
-296 FQQVLDRNRELSS
+296 FQQVLNRNRELSS

-365 LPKVD
+365 LPQVD
-370 VRQDLKEEIA
+370 VRKDLKEEIA

-397 DIPQYLKTQV
+397 DIPGYLNSYV
-407 LSETA
+407 LGEAA
-412 ALERPGGNSDNG
+412 ALERPGGNADVSQ
-424 EISDALR
+424 ISAELR
-431 QALTRQ
+431 QALIGQ
-437 LEARKELVDNLDK
+437 LEARKELVDKLDK
-450 EYDNLLA
+450 EYDSLLA

-492 LGLDWLTRTPE
+492 LDLDWLSRTPE
-503 MLSEELKPTVWRA
+503 MLAEELRPNVWRG
-516 VMAGLSKGFQLND
+516 VVAGLSKGFQLSD
-529 LWIGLPGLLLLIF
+529 LWVALPGLLLLIF

-589 LALVGS
+589 LALIGG

-621 FGIFRRLLVRDGVA
+621 FAIFRRLLVKDGVA

-643 LYVAELR
+643 NYVAELR
-650 RQLWWIGCALLPVIL
+650 RHIWWLGFALLPVVL
-665 ITNIIAE
+665 TTNIISE

-683 LLILFVGLVAMSLF
+683 LAILFVGLMAMSF
-697 LSRLILAHVPFF
+697 CLSRLILAHVPFF
-709 GLKLFRLALGLA
+709 GLKLFRLILGLA
-721 LAMVPVALGVLIC
+721 MALVPVALGVLIC
-734 LGYEYTALRLSGR
+734 LGYEYTALRLCGR
-747 FITTLYLF
+747 FITTIFLF

-780 AIARRRAQVQ
+780 AVARRRAQVQ

-821 LVISFLFIFYVVWA
+821 LVISFLSIFYVVWA

-845 SVVVWDIAASV
+845 SVVVWEIAASV
-856 EGDPATPI
+856 EGDSATPI
-864 SLADLIAAMV
+864 SLADLIAGMI

-938 VAALG
+938 VAALS

-976 VGNLHG
+976 IGNLHG
-982 TINRIRIR
+982 TVNRIRIR

-1038 DLAHRLLLQAAQEN
+1038 DLAHRLLMQAAQEN
-1052 KRVLKDPEPLVF
+1052 RRVLKDPEPLVF
-1064 CLTYNKDN
+1064 CLTYNQDN

-1095 RLVDARFREHGIKVA
+1095 RWVDARFREHGLKVA

-1120 QDGTE
+1120 DDGTE
-1125 RLVEQRDMLPQMQ
+1125 RLVEQRSASAEPL

-1144 PESSEHL
+1144 PESSEGESTEYQSSEHR
-1151 EGGALIARRKPTND
+1151 EGGALIARRKP
-1165 ALAGR
+1165 AEGLAGR
-1170 EDAGLRESTPDAE
+1170 EDAGLREAAPDA
-1183 DGGDGGG
+1183 DGGDGG

>member
-1 MQALRALGMPYQSDG
+1 MT
-16 VVEEMDVIGNNPLR
+16 GNKSLR
-30 LSALAGVLLLMV
+30 LMMLAGALLLMV
-42 IGSMPPLASADAPK
+42 LLAWVPATASADAPK
-56 HDAVQSQ
+56 RADVQTQ
-63 LEDLQSVQS
+63 LEDLQSVEK

-84 KETLNVLDDLT
+84 KDTLTVLDDLA
-95 EATSNLKS
+95 EATSSLNSLKS
-103 LQDELKS
+103 EVKEAPAELAK
-110 APSDLVAG
+110 A
-118 QAELVSLPSDDTG
+118 QAELARLPQDYTPPSIASLED
-131 TLDTDVLQQ
+131 
-140 ESVEALDKRMSNTL
+140 ESVEALDKRMTSIL
-154 STLQDLQDK
+154 DSLQNLQDK
-163 LATANRLLIN
+163 LADTNRRLIN

-186 DAQQQVQRLQTQLAG
+186 DAQQQVQRLQTQLG
-201 NGDETLSG
+201 GSGDADLSG
-209 TASDLLEAR
+209 TGRDLIEAR
-218 LQLAETRAALSH
+218 LALAETRGELSH
-230 AELNGSSQLRELAQ
+230 SELNSSSLLRELAQ
-244 VRKSLYSRRIS
+244 VRKTLYSRQIAN
-255 GLEKDL
+255 LEQDL
-261 TLVQGLVNDKRR
+261 EQVQTLVNDKRR
-273 DQSEQTIADATSG
+273 NQSEQTIADATSG
-286 ENAALASDPI
+286 ENAALADNPI
-296 FQQVLDRNRELSS
+296 FQQVLNRNRELSS

-365 LPKVD
+365 LPQVD
-370 VRQDLKEEIA
+370 VRKDLKEEIA

-397 DIPQYLKTQV
+397 DIPGYLNSYV
-407 LSETA
+407 LGEAA
-412 ALERPGGNSDNG
+412 ALERPGGNADVSQ
-424 EISDALR
+424 ISAELR
-431 QALTRQ
+431 QALIGQ
-437 LEARKELVDNLDK
+437 LEARKELVDKLDK
-450 EYDNLLA
+450 EYDSLLA

-492 LGLDWLTRTPE
+492 LDLDWLSRTPE
-503 MLSEELKPTVWRA
+503 MLAEELRPNVWRG
-516 VMAGLSKGFQLND
+516 VVAGLSKGFQLSD
-529 LWIGLPGLLLLIF
+529 LWVALPGLLLLIF

-589 LALVGS
+589 LALIGS

-621 FGIFRRLLVRDGVA
+621 FAIFRRLLVKDGVA

-643 LYVAELR
+643 NYVAELR
-650 RQLWWIGCALLPVIL
+650 RHIWWLGFALLPVVL
-665 ITNIIAE
+665 TTNIISE

-683 LLILFVGLVAMSLF
+683 LAILFVGLMAMSF
-697 LSRLILAHVPFF
+697 CLSRLILAHVPFF
-709 GLKLFRLALGLA
+709 GLKLFRLILGLA
-721 LAMVPVALGVLIC
+721 MALVPVALGVLIC
-734 LGYEYTALRLSGR
+734 LGYEYTALRLCGR
-747 FITTLYLF
+747 FITTIFLF

-780 AIARRRAQVQ
+780 AVARRRAQVQ

-821 LVISFLFIFYVVWA
+821 LVISFLSIFYVVWA

-845 SVVVWDIAASV
+845 SVVVWEIAASV
-856 EGDPATPI
+856 EGDSATPI
-864 SLADLIAAMV
+864 SLADLIAGMI

-938 VAALG
+938 VAALS

-976 VGNLHG
+976 IGNLHG
-982 TINRIRIR
+982 TVNRIRIR

-1038 DLAHRLLLQAAQEN
+1038 DLAHRLLMQAAQEN
-1052 KRVLKDPEPLVF
+1052 RRVLKDPEPLVF
-1064 CLTYNKDN
+1064 CLTYNQDN

-1095 RLVDARFREHGIKVA
+1095 RWVDARFREHGLKVA

-1120 QDGTE
+1120 DDGTE
-1125 RLVEQRDMLPQMQ
+1125 RLVEQRSASAEPL

-1144 PESSEHL
+1144 PESSETESTEYQSSEHR
-1151 EGGALIARRKPTND
+1151 EGGALIARRKP
-1165 ALAGR
+1165 AEGLAGR
-1170 EDAGLRESTPDAE
+1170 EDAGLREAAPDA
-1183 DGGDGGG
+1183 DGGDGG

>member
-1 MQALRALGMPYQSDG
+1 MT
-16 VVEEMDVIGNNPLR
+16 GNKSLR
-30 LSALAGVLLLMV
+30 LMMLAGALLLMV
-42 IGSMPPLASADAPK
+42 LLAWVPATASADAPK
-56 HDAVQSQ
+56 RADVQTQ
-63 LEDLQSVQS
+63 LEDLQSVEK

-84 KETLNVLDDLT
+84 KDTLTVLDDLA
-95 EATSNLKS
+95 EASSSLSSLKNEVKEAPA
-103 LQDELKS
+103 ELAK
-110 APSDLVAG
+110 A
-118 QAELVSLPSDDTG
+118 QAELARLPQDYTPPSIASLEG
-131 TLDTDVLQQ
+131 
-140 ESVEALDKRMSNTL
+140 ESVEALDKRMTSIL
-154 STLQDLQDK
+154 DSLQNLQDK
-163 LATANRLLIN
+163 LADTNRRLIN

-186 DAQQQVQRLQTQLAG
+186 DAQQQVQRLQTQLGG
-201 NGDETLSG
+201 NTDDDLSG
-209 TASDLLEAR
+209 TGRDLIEAR
-218 LQLAETRAALSH
+218 LALAETRGELSH
-230 AELNGSSQLRELAQ
+230 SELNSSSLLRELAQ
-244 VRKSLYSRRIS
+244 VRKTLYSRQIAN
-255 GLEKDL
+255 LEQDL
-261 TLVQGLVNDKRR
+261 EQIQTLVNDKRR
-273 DQSEQTIADATSG
+273 NQSEQTIADATSG
-286 ENAALASDPI
+286 ENAALADNPI
-296 FQQVLDRNRELSS
+296 FQQVLNRNRELSS

-365 LPKVD
+365 LPQVD
-370 VRQDLKEEIA
+370 VRKDLKEEIA

-397 DIPQYLKTQV
+397 DIPGYLNSHV
-407 LSETA
+407 LGEAA
-412 ALERPGGNSDNG
+412 ALERPGGNADVSQVSA
-424 EISDALR
+424 ELR
-431 QALTRQ
+431 QALIGQ
-437 LEARKELVDNLDK
+437 LEARKELVDKLDK
-450 EYDNLLA
+450 EYDSLLA

-492 LGLDWLTRTPE
+492 LDLEWLSRTPE
-503 MLSEELKPTVWRA
+503 MLAEELKPTVWRG
-516 VMAGLSKGFQLND
+516 VVAGLSKGFQLND
-529 LWIGLPGLLLLIF
+529 LWVALPGLLLLIF

-595 VLSLGEGIML
+595 VLSLGEGVML

-621 FGIFRRLLVRDGVA
+621 FAIFRRLLVKDGVA

-643 LYVAELR
+643 TYVAELR
-650 RQLWWIGCALLPVIL
+650 RHIWWLGFALLPVVL
-665 ITNIIAE
+665 TTNIISE

-683 LLILFVGLVAMSLF
+683 LAILFVGLMAMSF
-697 LSRLILAHVPFF
+697 CLSRLILAHVPFF
-709 GLKLFRLALGLA
+709 GLKLFRLILGLA
-721 LAMVPVALGVLIC
+721 MALVPVALGVLIC
-734 LGYEYTALRLSGR
+734 LGYEYTALRLCGR
-747 FITTLYLF
+747 FITTIFLF

-780 AIARRRAQVQ
+780 AVARRRAQVQ

-821 LVISFLFIFYVVWA
+821 LVISFLAIFYVVWA

-845 SVVVWDIAASV
+845 SVVVWEIAASV
-856 EGDPATPI
+856 EGDSATPI
-864 SLADLIAAMV
+864 SLADLIAGMI

-938 VAALG
+938 VAALS

-976 VGNLHG
+976 IGNLHG
-982 TINRIRIR
+982 TVNRIRIR

-1004 PNKVFVTDQL
+1004 PNKTFVTDQL

-1038 DLAHRLLLQAAQEN
+1038 DLAHRLLMQAAQEN

-1064 CLTYNKDN
+1064 CLTYNQDN

-1095 RLVDARFREHGIKVA
+1095 RWVDARFREHGLKVA

-1120 QDGTE
+1120 ADGTE
-1125 RLVEQRDMLPQMQ
+1125 RLVEQRSASAEPL

-1144 PESSEHL
+1144 LESSEAESTQYQSSEHR
-1151 EGGALIARRKPTND
+1151 EGGALIARRKPAD
-1165 ALAGR
+1165 GLAGR
-1170 EDAGLRESTPDAE
+1170 EDAGLREAAPDAE
-1183 DGGDGGG
+1183 GGDGG

>member
-1 MQALRALGMPYQSDG
+1 M
-16 VVEEMDVIGNNPLR
+16 
-30 LSALAGVLLLMV
+30 LAGALLLMV
-42 IGSMPPLASADAPK
+42 LLAWVPATASADAPK
-56 HDAVQSQ
+56 RADVQTQ
-63 LEDLQSVQS
+63 LEDLQSVEK
-72 PDADTRQRIADL
+72 PDADTRQRVADL
-84 KETLNVLDDLT
+84 KDTLTVLDDLA
-95 EATSNLKS
+95 EATSSLNSLKS
-103 LQDELKS
+103 EVKEAPAELAK
-110 APSDLVAG
+110 A
-118 QAELVSLPSDDTG
+118 QAELARLPQDYTPPSIASLAG
-131 TLDTDVLQQ
+131 
-140 ESVEALDKRMSNTL
+140 ESVEALDKRMTSIL
-154 STLQDLQDK
+154 DSLQNLQDK
-163 LATANRLLIN
+163 LADTNRRLIN

-186 DAQQQVQRLQTQLAG
+186 DAQQQVQRLQTQLG
-201 NGDETLSG
+201 GSGDADLSG
-209 TASDLLEAR
+209 TGRALIEAR
-218 LQLAETRAALSH
+218 LALAETRGDLSH
-230 AELNGSSQLRELAQ
+230 SELNSSSLLRELAQ
-244 VRKSLYSRRIS
+244 VRKTLYSRQIAN
-255 GLEKDL
+255 LEQDL
-261 TLVQGLVNDKRR
+261 EQVQTLVNDKRR
-273 DQSEQTIADATSG
+273 NQSEQTIADATSG
-286 ENAALASDPI
+286 ENAALADNPI
-296 FQQVLDRNRELSS
+296 FQQVLNRNRELSS

-365 LPKVD
+365 LPQVD
-370 VRQDLKEEIA
+370 VRKDLKEEIA

-397 DIPQYLKTQV
+397 DIPGYLNSYV
-407 LSETA
+407 LGEAA
-412 ALERPGGNSDNG
+412 ALERPGGNADVSQ
-424 EISDALR
+424 ISAELR
-431 QALTRQ
+431 QALIGQ
-437 LEARKELVDNLDK
+437 LEARKELVDKLDK

-492 LGLDWLTRTPE
+492 LDLDWLSRTPE
-503 MLSEELKPTVWRA
+503 MLAEELRPNVWRG
-516 VMAGLSKGFQLND
+516 VVAGLSKGFQLSD
-529 LWIGLPGLLLLIF
+529 LWVALPGLLLLIF

-589 LALVGS
+589 LALIGG

-621 FGIFRRLLVRDGVA
+621 FAIFRRLLVKDGVA

-643 LYVAELR
+643 NYVAELR
-650 RQLWWIGCALLPVIL
+650 RHIWWLGFALLPVVL
-665 ITNIIAE
+665 TTNIISE

-683 LLILFVGLVAMSLF
+683 LAILFVGLMAMSF
-697 LSRLILAHVPFF
+697 CLSRLILAHVPFF
-709 GLKLFRLALGLA
+709 GLKLFRLILGLA
-721 LAMVPVALGVLIC
+721 MALVPVALGVLIC
-734 LGYEYTALRLSGR
+734 LGYEYTALRLCGR
-747 FITTLYLF
+747 FITTIFLF

-780 AIARRRAQVQ
+780 AVARRRAQVQ

-821 LVISFLFIFYVVWA
+821 LVISFLSIFYVVWA

-845 SVVVWDIAASV
+845 SVVVWEIAASV
-856 EGDPATPI
+856 EGDSATPI
-864 SLADLIAAMV
+864 SLADLIAGMI

-938 VAALG
+938 VAALS

-976 VGNLHG
+976 IGNLHG
-982 TINRIRIR
+982 TVNRIRIR

-1038 DLAHRLLLQAAQEN
+1038 DLAHRLLMQAAQEN
-1052 KRVLKDPEPLVF
+1052 RRVLKDPEPLVF
-1064 CLTYNKDN
+1064 CLTYNQDN

-1095 RLVDARFREHGIKVA
+1095 RWVDARFREHGLKVA

-1120 QDGTE
+1120 DDGTE
-1125 RLVEQRDMLPQMQ
+1125 RLVEQRSASAESL

-1144 PESSEHL
+1144 PESSEAESTEYQSSEHR
-1151 EGGALIARRKPTND
+1151 EGGALIARRKP
-1165 ALAGR
+1165 AEGLAGR
-1170 EDAGLRESTPDAE
+1170 EDAGLREAAPDA
-1183 DGGDGGG
+1183 DGGDGG

>member
-1 MQALRALGMPYQSDG
+1 MT
-16 VVEEMDVIGNNPLR
+16 GNKSLR
-30 LSALAGVLLLMV
+30 LMMLAGALLLMV
-42 IGSMPPLASADAPK
+42 LLAWVPATASADAPK
-56 HDAVQSQ
+56 RADVQTQ
-63 LEDLQSVQS
+63 LEDLQSVEK

-84 KETLNVLDDLT
+84 KDTLTVLDDLA
-95 EATSNLKS
+95 EATSSLNSLKS
-103 LQDELKS
+103 EVKEAPAELAK
-110 APSDLVAG
+110 A
-118 QAELVSLPSDDTG
+118 QAELARLPQDYTPPSIASLED
-131 TLDTDVLQQ
+131 
-140 ESVEALDKRMSNTL
+140 ESVEALDKRMTSIL
-154 STLQDLQDK
+154 DSLQNLQDK
-163 LATANRLLIN
+163 LADTNRRLIN

-186 DAQQQVQRLQTQLAG
+186 DAQQQVQRLQTQLG
-201 NGDETLSG
+201 GSGDADLSG
-209 TASDLLEAR
+209 TGRDLIEAR
-218 LQLAETRAALSH
+218 LALAETRGELSH
-230 AELNGSSQLRELAQ
+230 SELNSSSLLRELAQ
-244 VRKSLYSRRIS
+244 VRKTLYSRQIAN
-255 GLEKDL
+255 LEQDL
-261 TLVQGLVNDKRR
+261 EQVQTLVNDKRR
-273 DQSEQTIADATSG
+273 NQSEQTIADATSG
-286 ENAALASDPI
+286 ENAALADNPI
-296 FQQVLDRNRELSS
+296 FQQVLNRNRELSS

-365 LPKVD
+365 LPQVD
-370 VRQDLKEEIA
+370 VRKDLKEEIA

-397 DIPQYLKTQV
+397 DIPGYLNSYV
-407 LSETA
+407 LGEAA
-412 ALERPGGNSDNG
+412 ALERPGGNADVSQ
-424 EISDALR
+424 ISAELR
-431 QALTRQ
+431 QALIGQ
-437 LEARKELVDNLDK
+437 LEARKELVDKLDK
-450 EYDNLLA
+450 EYDSLLA

-492 LGLDWLTRTPE
+492 LDLDWLSRTPE
-503 MLSEELKPTVWRA
+503 MLAEELRPNVWRG
-516 VMAGLSKGFQLND
+516 VVAGLSKGFQLSD
-529 LWIGLPGLLLLIF
+529 LWVALPGLLLLIF

-589 LALVGS
+589 LALIGG

-621 FGIFRRLLVRDGVA
+621 FAIFRRLLVKDGVA

-643 LYVAELR
+643 NYVAELR
-650 RQLWWIGCALLPVIL
+650 RHIWWLGFALLPVVL
-665 ITNIIAE
+665 TTNIISE

-683 LLILFVGLVAMSLF
+683 LAILFVGLMAMSF
-697 LSRLILAHVPFF
+697 CLSRLILAHVPFF
-709 GLKLFRLALGLA
+709 GLKLFRLILGLA
-721 LAMVPVALGVLIC
+721 MALVPVALGVLIC
-734 LGYEYTALRLSGR
+734 LGYEYTALRLCGR
-747 FITTLYLF
+747 FITTIFLF

-780 AIARRRAQVQ
+780 AVARRRAQVQ

-821 LVISFLFIFYVVWA
+821 LVISFLSIFYVVWA

-845 SVVVWDIAASV
+845 SVVVWEIAASV
-856 EGDPATPI
+856 EGDSATPI
-864 SLADLIAAMV
+864 SLADLIAGMI

-938 VAALG
+938 VAALS

-976 VGNLHG
+976 IGNLHG
-982 TINRIRIR
+982 TVNRIRIR

-1038 DLAHRLLLQAAQEN
+1038 DLAHRLLMQAAQEN
-1052 KRVLKDPEPLVF
+1052 RRVLKDPEPLVF
-1064 CLTYNKDN
+1064 CLTYNQDN

-1095 RLVDARFREHGIKVA
+1095 RWVDARFREHGLKVA

-1120 QDGTE
+1120 DDGTE
-1125 RLVEQRDMLPQMQ
+1125 RLVEQRSASAEPL

-1144 PESSEHL
+1144 PESSETESTEYQSSEHR
-1151 EGGALIARRKPTND
+1151 EGGALIARRKP
-1165 ALAGR
+1165 AEGLAGR
-1170 EDAGLRESTPDAE
+1170 EDAGLREAAPDA
-1183 DGGDGGG
+1183 DGGDGGGDAGG

>member
-1 MQALRALGMPYQSDG
+1 MT
-16 VVEEMDVIGNNPLR
+16 GNKSLR
-30 LSALAGVLLLMV
+30 LMMLAGALLLMV
-42 IGSMPPLASADAPK
+42 LLAWVPATASADAPK
-56 HDAVQSQ
+56 RADVQTQ
-63 LEDLQSVQS
+63 LEDLQSVEK

-84 KETLNVLDDLT
+84 KDTLTVLDDLA
-95 EATSNLKS
+95 EATSSLNSLKS
-103 LQDELKS
+103 EVKEAPAELAK
-110 APSDLVAG
+110 A
-118 QAELVSLPSDDTG
+118 QAELARLPQDYTPPSIASLED
-131 TLDTDVLQQ
+131 
-140 ESVEALDKRMSNTL
+140 ESVEALDKRMTSIL
-154 STLQDLQDK
+154 DSLQNLQDK
-163 LATANRLLIN
+163 LADTNRRLIN

-186 DAQQQVQRLQTQLAG
+186 DAQQQVQRLQTQLG
-201 NGDETLSG
+201 GSGDADLSG
-209 TASDLLEAR
+209 TGRDLIEAR
-218 LQLAETRAALSH
+218 LALAETRGELSH
-230 AELNGSSQLRELAQ
+230 SELNSSSLLRELAQ
-244 VRKSLYSRRIS
+244 VRKTLYSRQIAN
-255 GLEKDL
+255 LEQDL
-261 TLVQGLVNDKRR
+261 EQVQTLVNDKRR
-273 DQSEQTIADATSG
+273 NQSEQTIADATSG
-286 ENAALASDPI
+286 ENAALADNPI
-296 FQQVLDRNRELSS
+296 FQQVLNRNRELSS

-365 LPKVD
+365 LPQVD
-370 VRQDLKEEIA
+370 VRKDLKEEIA

-397 DIPQYLKTQV
+397 DIPGYLNSHV
-407 LSETA
+407 LGEAA
-412 ALERPGGNSDNG
+412 ALERPGGNADVSQ
-424 EISDALR
+424 ISAELR
-431 QALTRQ
+431 QALIGQ
-437 LEARKELVDNLDK
+437 LEARKELVDKLDK
-450 EYDNLLA
+450 EYDSLLA

-492 LGLDWLTRTPE
+492 LDLDWLSRTPE
-503 MLSEELKPTVWRA
+503 MLAEELRPNVWRG
-516 VMAGLSKGFQLND
+516 VVAGLSKGFQLSD
-529 LWIGLPGLLLLIF
+529 LWVALPGLLLLIF

-589 LALVGS
+589 LALIGG

-621 FGIFRRLLVRDGVA
+621 FAIFRRLLVKDGVA

-643 LYVAELR
+643 NYVAELR
-650 RQLWWIGCALLPVIL
+650 RHIWWLGFALLPVVL
-665 ITNIIAE
+665 TTNIISE

-683 LLILFVGLVAMSLF
+683 LAILFVGLMAMSF
-697 LSRLILAHVPFF
+697 CLSRLILAHVPFF
-709 GLKLFRLALGLA
+709 GLKLFRLILGLA
-721 LAMVPVALGVLIC
+721 MALVPVALGVLIC
-734 LGYEYTALRLSGR
+734 LGYEYTALRLCGR
-747 FITTLYLF
+747 FITTIFLF

-780 AIARRRAQVQ
+780 AVARRRAQVQ

-821 LVISFLFIFYVVWA
+821 LVISFLSIFYVVWA

-845 SVVVWDIAASV
+845 SVVVWEIAASV
-856 EGDPATPI
+856 EGDSATPI
-864 SLADLIAAMV
+864 SLADLIAGMI

-938 VAALG
+938 VAALS

-976 VGNLHG
+976 IGNLHG
-982 TINRIRIR
+982 TVNRIRIR

-1004 PNKVFVTDQL
+1004 PNKTFVTDQL

-1038 DLAHRLLLQAAQEN
+1038 DLAHRLLMQAAQEN
-1052 KRVLKDPEPLVF
+1052 RRVLKDPEPLVF
-1064 CLTYNKDN
+1064 CLTYNQDN

-1095 RLVDARFREHGIKVA
+1095 RWVDARFREHGLKVA

-1120 QDGTE
+1120 DDGTE
-1125 RLVEQRDMLPQMQ
+1125 RLVEQRSASAEPL

-1144 PESSEHL
+1144 PESSETESTEYQSSEHR
-1151 EGGALIARRKPTND
+1151 EGGALIARRKP
-1165 ALAGR
+1165 AEGLAGR
-1170 EDAGLRESTPDAE
+1170 EDAGLREAAPDA
-1183 DGGDGGG
+1183 DGGDGG

>member
-1 MQALRALGMPYQSDG
+1 M
-16 VVEEMDVIGNNPLR
+16 
-30 LSALAGVLLLMV
+30 LAGALLLMV
-42 IGSMPPLASADAPK
+42 LLAWVPATASADAPK
-56 HDAVQSQ
+56 RADVQTQ
-63 LEDLQSVQS
+63 LEDLQSVEK

-84 KETLNVLDDLT
+84 KDALTVLDDLA
-95 EATSNLKS
+95 EATSSLNSLKS
-103 LQDELKS
+103 EVKEAPAELAK
-110 APSDLVAG
+110 A
-118 QAELVSLPSDDTG
+118 QAELARLPQDYTPPSIASLED
-131 TLDTDVLQQ
+131 
-140 ESVEALDKRMSNTL
+140 ESVEALDKRMTSIL
-154 STLQDLQDK
+154 DSLQNLQDK
-163 LATANRLLIN
+163 LADTNRRLIN

-186 DAQQQVQRLQTQLAG
+186 DAQQQVQRLQTQLG
-201 NGDETLSG
+201 GSGDADLSG
-209 TASDLLEAR
+209 TGHDLIEAR
-218 LQLAETRAALSH
+218 LALAETRGELSH
-230 AELNGSSQLRELAQ
+230 SELNSSSLLRELAQ
-244 VRKSLYSRRIS
+244 VRKTLYSRQIAN
-255 GLEKDL
+255 LEQDL
-261 TLVQGLVNDKRR
+261 EQVQTLVNDKRR
-273 DQSEQTIADATSG
+273 NQSEQTIADATSG
-286 ENAALASDPI
+286 ENAALADNPI
-296 FQQVLDRNRELSS
+296 FQQVLNRNRELSS

-365 LPKVD
+365 LPQVD
-370 VRQDLKEEIA
+370 VRKDLKEEIA

-397 DIPQYLKTQV
+397 DIPGYLNSYV
-407 LSETA
+407 LGEAA
-412 ALERPGGNSDNG
+412 ALERPGGNADVSQ
-424 EISDALR
+424 ISAELR
-431 QALTRQ
+431 QALIGQ
-437 LEARKELVDNLDK
+437 LEARKELVDKLDK
-450 EYDNLLA
+450 EYDSLLA

-492 LGLDWLTRTPE
+492 LDLDWLSRTPE
-503 MLSEELKPTVWRA
+503 MLAEELRPNVWRG
-516 VMAGLSKGFQLND
+516 VVAGLSKGFQLSD
-529 LWIGLPGLLLLIF
+529 LWVALPGLLLLIF

-589 LALVGS
+589 LALIGG

-621 FGIFRRLLVRDGVA
+621 FAIFRRLLVKDGVA

-643 LYVAELR
+643 NYVAELR
-650 RQLWWIGCALLPVIL
+650 RHIWWLGFALLPVVL
-665 ITNIIAE
+665 TTNIISE

-683 LLILFVGLVAMSLF
+683 LAILFVGLMAMSF
-697 LSRLILAHVPFF
+697 CLSRLILAHVPFF
-709 GLKLFRLALGLA
+709 GLKLFRLILGLA
-721 LAMVPVALGVLIC
+721 MALVPVALGVLIC
-734 LGYEYTALRLSGR
+734 LGYEYTALRLCGR
-747 FITTLYLF
+747 FITTIFLF

-780 AIARRRAQVQ
+780 AVARRRAQVQ

-821 LVISFLFIFYVVWA
+821 LVISFLSIFYVVWA

-845 SVVVWDIAASV
+845 SVVVWEIAASV
-856 EGDPATPI
+856 EGDSATPI
-864 SLADLIAAMV
+864 SLADLIAGMI

-938 VAALG
+938 VAALS

-976 VGNLHG
+976 IGNLHG
-982 TINRIRIR
+982 TVNRIRIR

-1038 DLAHRLLLQAAQEN
+1038 DLAHRLLMQAAQEN
-1052 KRVLKDPEPLVF
+1052 RRVLKDPEPLVF
-1064 CLTYNKDN
+1064 CLTYNQDN

-1095 RLVDARFREHGIKVA
+1095 RWVDARFREHGLKVA

-1120 QDGTE
+1120 DDGTE
-1125 RLVEQRDMLPQMQ
+1125 RLVEQRSASAEPL

-1144 PESSEHL
+1144 PESSEAESTEYQSSEHR
-1151 EGGALIARRKPTND
+1151 EGGALIARRKP
-1165 ALAGR
+1165 AEGLAGR
-1170 EDAGLRESTPDAE
+1170 EDAGLREAAPDA
-1183 DGGDGGG
+1183 DGGDGG

>member
-1 MQALRALGMPYQSDG
+1 MT
-16 VVEEMDVIGNNPLR
+16 GNKSLR
-30 LSALAGVLLLMV
+30 LMMLAGALLLAVLLAWV
-42 IGSMPPLASADAPK
+42 PATASADAPERA
-56 HDAVQSQ
+56 DVQTQ
-63 LEDLQSVQS
+63 LEDLQSVEK
-72 PDADTRQRIADL
+72 PDGDTRQRIAEL
-84 KETLNVLDDLT
+84 KDTLTVLDDLA
-95 EATSNLKS
+95 EATSSLSSLKS
-103 LQDELKS
+103 EVKEAPAELAK
-110 APSDLVAG
+110 A
-118 QAELVSLPSDDTG
+118 QAELARLPQDYTPSDIASLESASVDT
-131 TLDTDVLQQ
+131 
-140 ESVEALDKRMSNTL
+140 LDKRMTSVL
-154 STLQDLQDK
+154 DTLQDLQDK
-163 LATANRLLIN
+163 LADTNRRLIN

-186 DAQQQVQRLQTQLAG
+186 DAQQQVQRLQTQLG
-201 NGDETLSG
+201 GDDNLSG
-209 TASDLLEAR
+209 TGRDLIEAR
-218 LQLAETRAALSH
+218 LALAETRGELSH
-230 AELNGSSQLRELAQ
+230 SELSSSSLLRELAQ
-244 VRKSLYSRRIS
+244 VRKSLYSRKIAN
-255 GLEKDL
+255 LEQDL
-261 TLVQGLVNDKRR
+261 EQIQTLVNAKRR

-286 ENAALASDPI
+286 ENAALADNPI
-296 FQQVLDRNRELSS
+296 FQQVLSRNRELSS

-365 LPKVD
+365 LPQVD
-370 VRQDLKEEIA
+370 VRKDLKEEIA

-397 DIPQYLKTQV
+397 DIPGYLNTHV
-407 LSETA
+407 LGEA
-412 ALERPGGNSDNG
+412 EALERPGGNADVQDVSQ
-424 EISDALR
+424 SLR
-431 QALTRQ
+431 DALTRQ
-437 LEARKELVDNLDK
+437 LEARKELVEKLDK
-450 EYDNLLA
+450 EYDSLLA

-492 LGLDWLTRTPE
+492 LDLDWLSRTPE
-503 MLSEELKPTVWRA
+503 MLAEELKPTVWRA

-529 LWIGLPGLLLLIF
+529 LWVALPGLLLLIF

-548 RIRARLADLHAQI
+548 HIRARLADLHAQI

-621 FGIFRRLLVRDGVA
+621 FAIFRRLLVKDGVA

-643 LYVAELR
+643 RYVAELR
-650 RQLWWIGCALLPVIL
+650 RHIWWLGFALLPVVL
-665 ITNIIAE
+665 TTNIISE

-683 LLILFVGLVAMSLF
+683 LAILFAGLMAMSF
-697 LSRLILAHVPFF
+697 CLSRLILAHVPFF
-709 GLKLFRLALGLA
+709 GLKLFRLILGLGM
-721 LAMVPVALGVLIC
+721 AMVPVALGVLIC
-734 LGYEYTALRLSGR
+734 LGYEYTALRLCGR
-747 FITTLYLF
+747 FITTIFLF

-780 AIARRRAQVQ
+780 AVARRRAQVQ

-821 LVISFLFIFYVVWA
+821 LVISFLTIFYLVWA

-845 SVVVWDIAASV
+845 SVVVWEIAASV

-864 SLADLIAAMV
+864 SLADLIAGMV

-938 VAALG
+938 VAALS

-976 VGNLHG
+976 IGNLHG
-982 TINRIRIR
+982 TVNRIRIR

-1004 PNKVFVTDQL
+1004 PNKTFVTDQL

-1038 DLAHRLLLQAAQEN
+1038 DLAHRLLMQAAQEN

-1064 CLTYNKDN
+1064 CLSYNKDN
-1072 FGFELRIYVN
+1072 FAFELRIYVN

-1095 RLVDARFREHGIKVA
+1095 RWVDARFREHGLKVA

-1125 RLVEQRDMLPQMQ
+1125 RLVEQRSALAEPLHA
-1138 RPASGS
+1138 ASGS
-1144 PESSEHL
+1144 PESQPTQDTPYQSSEHR
-1151 EGGALIARRKPTND
+1151 EGGALIARRNPAKD
-1165 ALAGR
+1165 ALSGR
-1170 EDAGLRESTPDAE
+1170 EDAGLRESAPDA
-1183 DGGDGGG
+1183 DGGDGDGG

>member
-1 MQALRALGMPYQSDG
+1 MM
-16 VVEEMDVIGNNPLR
+16 
-30 LSALAGVLLLMV
+30 LAGALLLMV
-42 IGSMPPLASADAPK
+42 LLAWVPATASADAPK
-56 HDAVQSQ
+56 RADVQTQ
-63 LEDLQSVQS
+63 LEDLQSVEK

-84 KETLNVLDDLT
+84 KDTLTVLDDLA
-95 EATSNLKS
+95 EATSSLNSLKS
-103 LQDELKS
+103 EVKEAPAELAK
-110 APSDLVAG
+110 A
-118 QAELVSLPSDDTG
+118 QAELARLPQDYTPPSIASLED
-131 TLDTDVLQQ
+131 
-140 ESVEALDKRMSNTL
+140 ESVEALDKRMTSIL
-154 STLQDLQDK
+154 DSLQNLQDK
-163 LATANRLLIN
+163 LADTNRRLIN

-186 DAQQQVQRLQTQLAG
+186 DAQQQVQRLQTQLG
-201 NGDETLSG
+201 GSGDADLSG
-209 TASDLLEAR
+209 TGRDLIEAR
-218 LQLAETRAALSH
+218 LALAETRGELSH
-230 AELNGSSQLRELAQ
+230 SELNSSSLLRELAQ
-244 VRKSLYSRRIS
+244 VRKTLYSRQIAN
-255 GLEKDL
+255 LEQDL
-261 TLVQGLVNDKRR
+261 EQVQTLVNDKRR
-273 DQSEQTIADATSG
+273 NQSEQTIADATSG
-286 ENAALASDPI
+286 ENAALADNPI
-296 FQQVLDRNRELSS
+296 FQQVLNRNRELSS

-365 LPKVD
+365 LPQVD
-370 VRQDLKEEIA
+370 VRKDLKEEIA

-397 DIPQYLKTQV
+397 DIPGYLNSYV
-407 LSETA
+407 LGEAA
-412 ALERPGGNSDNG
+412 ALERPGGNADVSQ
-424 EISDALR
+424 ISAELR
-431 QALTRQ
+431 QALIGQ
-437 LEARKELVDNLDK
+437 LEARKELVDKLDK
-450 EYDNLLA
+450 EYDSLLA

-492 LGLDWLTRTPE
+492 LDLDWLSRTPE
-503 MLSEELKPTVWRA
+503 MLAEELRPNVWRG
-516 VMAGLSKGFQLND
+516 VVAGLSKGFQLSD
-529 LWIGLPGLLLLIF
+529 LWVALPGLLLLIF

-589 LALVGS
+589 LALIGG

-621 FGIFRRLLVRDGVA
+621 FAIFRRLLVKDGVA

-643 LYVAELR
+643 NYVAELR
-650 RQLWWIGCALLPVIL
+650 RHIWWLGFALLPVVL
-665 ITNIIAE
+665 TTNIISE

-683 LLILFVGLVAMSLF
+683 LAILFVGLMAMSF
-697 LSRLILAHVPFF
+697 CLSRLILAHVPFF
-709 GLKLFRLALGLA
+709 GLKLFRLILGLA
-721 LAMVPVALGVLIC
+721 MALVPVALGVLIC
-734 LGYEYTALRLSGR
+734 LGYEYTALRLCGR
-747 FITTLYLF
+747 FITTIFLF

-780 AIARRRAQVQ
+780 AVARRRAQVQ

-821 LVISFLFIFYVVWA
+821 LVISFLSIFYVVWA

-845 SVVVWDIAASV
+845 SVVVWEIAASV
-856 EGDPATPI
+856 EGDSATPI
-864 SLADLIAAMV
+864 SLADLIAGMI

-938 VAALG
+938 VAALS

-976 VGNLHG
+976 IGNLHG
-982 TINRIRIR
+982 TVNRIRIR

-1038 DLAHRLLLQAAQEN
+1038 DLAHRLLMQAAQEN
-1052 KRVLKDPEPLVF
+1052 RRVLKDPEPLVF
-1064 CLTYNKDN
+1064 CLTYNQDN

-1095 RLVDARFREHGIKVA
+1095 RWVDARFREHGLKVA

-1120 QDGTE
+1120 DDGTE
-1125 RLVEQRDMLPQMQ
+1125 RLVEQRSASAEPL

-1144 PESSEHL
+1144 PESSETESTEYQSSEHR
-1151 EGGALIARRKPTND
+1151 EGGALIARRKP
-1165 ALAGR
+1165 AEGLAGR
-1170 EDAGLRESTPDAE
+1170 EDAGLREAAPDA
-1183 DGGDGGG
+1183 DGGDGG

>member
-1 MQALRALGMPYQSDG
+1 MT
-16 VVEEMDVIGNNPLR
+16 GNKSLR
-30 LSALAGVLLLMV
+30 LMMLAGALLLMV
-42 IGSMPPLASADAPK
+42 LLAWVPATASADAPK
-56 HDAVQSQ
+56 RADVQTQ
-63 LEDLQSVQS
+63 LEDLQSVEK

-84 KETLNVLDDLT
+84 KDTLTVLDDLA
-95 EATSNLKS
+95 EATSSLNSLKS
-103 LQDELKS
+103 EVKEAPAELAKS
-110 APSDLVAG
+110 
-118 QAELVSLPSDDTG
+118 QAELARLPQDYTPPSIASLED
-131 TLDTDVLQQ
+131 
-140 ESVEALDKRMSNTL
+140 ESVEALDKRMTSIL
-154 STLQDLQDK
+154 DSLQNLQDK
-163 LATANRLLIN
+163 LADTNRRLIN

-186 DAQQQVQRLQTQLAG
+186 DAQQQVQRLQTQLG
-201 NGDETLSG
+201 GSGDADLSG
-209 TASDLLEAR
+209 TGRDLIEAR
-218 LQLAETRAALSH
+218 LALAETRGELSH
-230 AELNGSSQLRELAQ
+230 SELNSSSLLRELAQ
-244 VRKSLYSRRIS
+244 VRKTLYSRQIAN
-255 GLEKDL
+255 LEQDL
-261 TLVQGLVNDKRR
+261 EQVQTLVNDKRR
-273 DQSEQTIADATSG
+273 NQSEQTIADATSG
-286 ENAALASDPI
+286 ENAALADNPI
-296 FQQVLDRNRELSS
+296 FQQVLNRNRELSS

-365 LPKVD
+365 LPQVD
-370 VRQDLKEEIA
+370 VRKDLKEEIA

-397 DIPQYLKTQV
+397 DIPGYLNSYV
-407 LSETA
+407 LGEAA
-412 ALERPGGNSDNG
+412 ALERPGGNADVSQ
-424 EISDALR
+424 ISAELR
-431 QALTRQ
+431 QALIGQ
-437 LEARKELVDNLDK
+437 LEARKELVDKLDK
-450 EYDNLLA
+450 EYDSLLA

-492 LGLDWLTRTPE
+492 LDLDWLSRTPE
-503 MLSEELKPTVWRA
+503 MLAEELRPNVWRG
-516 VMAGLSKGFQLND
+516 VVAGLSKGFQLSD
-529 LWIGLPGLLLLIF
+529 LWVALPGLLLLIF

-589 LALVGS
+589 LALIGG

-621 FGIFRRLLVRDGVA
+621 FAIFRRLLVKDGVA

-643 LYVAELR
+643 NYVAELR
-650 RQLWWIGCALLPVIL
+650 RHIWWLGFALLPVVL
-665 ITNIIAE
+665 TTNIISE

-683 LLILFVGLVAMSLF
+683 LAILFVGLMAMSF
-697 LSRLILAHVPFF
+697 CLSRLILAHVPFF
-709 GLKLFRLALGLA
+709 GLKLFRLILGLA
-721 LAMVPVALGVLIC
+721 MALVPVALGVLIC
-734 LGYEYTALRLSGR
+734 LGYEYTALRLCGR
-747 FITTLYLF
+747 FITTIFLF

-780 AIARRRAQVQ
+780 AVARRRAQVQ

-821 LVISFLFIFYVVWA
+821 LVISFLSIFYVVWA

-845 SVVVWDIAASV
+845 SVVVWEIAASV
-856 EGDPATPI
+856 EGDSATPI
-864 SLADLIAAMV
+864 SLADLIAGMI

-938 VAALG
+938 VAALS

-976 VGNLHG
+976 IGNLHG
-982 TINRIRIR
+982 TVNRIRIR

-1038 DLAHRLLLQAAQEN
+1038 DLAHRLLMQAAQEN
-1052 KRVLKDPEPLVF
+1052 RRVLKDPEPLVF
-1064 CLTYNKDN
+1064 CLTYNQDN

-1095 RLVDARFREHGIKVA
+1095 RWVDARFREHGLKVA

-1120 QDGTE
+1120 DDGTE
-1125 RLVEQRDMLPQMQ
+1125 RLVEQRSASAEPL

-1144 PESSEHL
+1144 PESSETESTEYQSSEHR
-1151 EGGALIARRKPTND
+1151 EGGALIARRKP
-1165 ALAGR
+1165 AEGLAGR
-1170 EDAGLRESTPDAE
+1170 EDAGLREAAPDA
-1183 DGGDGGG
+1183 DGGDGG

>member
-1 MQALRALGMPYQSDG
+1 M
-16 VVEEMDVIGNNPLR
+16 
-30 LSALAGVLLLMV
+30 LAGALLLMV
-42 IGSMPPLASADAPK
+42 LLAWVPATASADAPK
-56 HDAVQSQ
+56 RADVQTQ
-63 LEDLQSVQS
+63 LEDLQSVEK
-72 PDADTRQRIADL
+72 PDADTRQRVADL
-84 KETLNVLDDLT
+84 KDTLTVLDDLA
-95 EATSNLKS
+95 EATSSLNSLKS
-103 LQDELKS
+103 EVKEAPAELAK
-110 APSDLVAG
+110 A
-118 QAELVSLPSDDTG
+118 QAELARLPQDYTPPSIASLED
-131 TLDTDVLQQ
+131 
-140 ESVEALDKRMSNTL
+140 ESVEALDKRMTSIL
-154 STLQDLQDK
+154 DSLQNLQDK
-163 LATANRLLIN
+163 LADTNRRLIN

-186 DAQQQVQRLQTQLAG
+186 DAQQQVQRLQTQLG
-201 NGDETLSG
+201 GSGDADLSG
-209 TASDLLEAR
+209 TGRDLIEAR
-218 LQLAETRAALSH
+218 LALAETRGELSH
-230 AELNGSSQLRELAQ
+230 SELNSSSLLRELAQ
-244 VRKSLYSRRIS
+244 VRKTLYSRQIAN
-255 GLEKDL
+255 LEQDL
-261 TLVQGLVNDKRR
+261 EQVQTLVNDKRR
-273 DQSEQTIADATSG
+273 NQSEQTIADATSG
-286 ENAALASDPI
+286 ENAALADNPI
-296 FQQVLDRNRELSS
+296 FQQVLNRNRELSS

-365 LPKVD
+365 LPQVD
-370 VRQDLKEEIA
+370 VRKDLKEEIA

-397 DIPQYLKTQV
+397 DIPGYLNSYV
-407 LSETA
+407 LGEAA
-412 ALERPGGNSDNG
+412 ALERPGGNADVSQ
-424 EISDALR
+424 ISAELR
-431 QALTRQ
+431 QALIGQ
-437 LEARKELVDNLDK
+437 LEARKELVDKLDK
-450 EYDNLLA
+450 EYDSLLA

-492 LGLDWLTRTPE
+492 LDLDWLSRTPE
-503 MLSEELKPTVWRA
+503 MLAEELRPNVWRG
-516 VMAGLSKGFQLND
+516 VIAGLSKGFQLSD
-529 LWIGLPGLLLLIF
+529 LWVALPGLLLLIF

-589 LALVGS
+589 LALIGG

-621 FGIFRRLLVRDGVA
+621 FAIFRRLLVKDGVA

-643 LYVAELR
+643 NYVAELR
-650 RQLWWIGCALLPVIL
+650 RHIWWLGFALLPVVL
-665 ITNIIAE
+665 TTNIISE

-683 LLILFVGLVAMSLF
+683 LAILFVGLMAMSF
-697 LSRLILAHVPFF
+697 CLSRLILAHVPFF
-709 GLKLFRLALGLA
+709 GLKLFRLILGLA
-721 LAMVPVALGVLIC
+721 MALVPVALGVLIC
-734 LGYEYTALRLSGR
+734 LGYEYTALRLCGR
-747 FITTLYLF
+747 FITTIFLF

-780 AIARRRAQVQ
+780 AVARRRAQVQ

-821 LVISFLFIFYVVWA
+821 LVISFLSIFYVVWA

-845 SVVVWDIAASV
+845 SVVVWEIAASV
-856 EGDPATPI
+856 EGDSATPI
-864 SLADLIAAMV
+864 SLADLIAGMI

-938 VAALG
+938 VAALS

-976 VGNLHG
+976 IGNLHG
-982 TINRIRIR
+982 TVNRIRIR

-1038 DLAHRLLLQAAQEN
+1038 DLAHRLLMQAAQEN
-1052 KRVLKDPEPLVF
+1052 RRVLKDPEPLVF
-1064 CLTYNKDN
+1064 CLTYNQDN

-1095 RLVDARFREHGIKVA
+1095 RWVDARFREHGLKVA

-1120 QDGTE
+1120 DDGTE
-1125 RLVEQRDMLPQMQ
+1125 RLVEQRSASAEPL

-1144 PESSEHL
+1144 PESSEAESTEYQSSEHR
-1151 EGGALIARRKPTND
+1151 EGGALIARRKP
-1165 ALAGR
+1165 AEGLAGR
-1170 EDAGLRESTPDAE
+1170 EDAGLREAAPDA
-1183 DGGDGGG
+1183 DGGDGG

>member
-1 MQALRALGMPYQSDG
+1 MT
-16 VVEEMDVIGNNPLR
+16 GNKSLR
-30 LSALAGVLLLMV
+30 LMMLAGALLLMV
-42 IGSMPPLASADAPK
+42 LLAWVPATASADAPK
-56 HDAVQSQ
+56 RADVQTQ
-63 LEDLQSVQS
+63 LEDLQSVEK
-72 PDADTRQRIADL
+72 PDADTLQRIADL
-84 KETLNVLDDLT
+84 KDTLTVLDDLA
-95 EATSNLKS
+95 EATSSLNSLKS
-103 LQDELKS
+103 EVKEAPAELAK
-110 APSDLVAG
+110 A
-118 QAELVSLPSDDTG
+118 QAELARLPQDYTPPSTASLED
-131 TLDTDVLQQ
+131 
-140 ESVEALDKRMSNTL
+140 ESVEALDKRMTSIL
-154 STLQDLQDK
+154 DSLQNLQDK
-163 LATANRLLIN
+163 LADTNRRLIN

-186 DAQQQVQRLQTQLAG
+186 DAQQQVQRLQTQLG
-201 NGDETLSG
+201 GSGDADLSG
-209 TASDLLEAR
+209 TGRDLIEAR
-218 LQLAETRAALSH
+218 LALAETRGELSH
-230 AELNGSSQLRELAQ
+230 SELNSSSLLRELAQ
-244 VRKSLYSRRIS
+244 VRKTLYSRQIAN
-255 GLEKDL
+255 LEQDL
-261 TLVQGLVNDKRR
+261 EQVQTLVNDKRR
-273 DQSEQTIADATSG
+273 NQSEQTIADATSG
-286 ENAALASDPI
+286 ENAALADNPI
-296 FQQVLDRNRELSS
+296 FQQVLNRNRELSS

-365 LPKVD
+365 LPQVD
-370 VRQDLKEEIA
+370 VRKDLKEEIA

-397 DIPQYLKTQV
+397 DIPGYLNSYV
-407 LSETA
+407 LGEAA
-412 ALERPGGNSDNG
+412 ALERPGGNADVSQ
-424 EISDALR
+424 ISAELR
-431 QALTRQ
+431 QALIGQ
-437 LEARKELVDNLDK
+437 LEARKELVDKLDK
-450 EYDNLLA
+450 EYDSLLA

-492 LGLDWLTRTPE
+492 LDLDWLSRTPE
-503 MLSEELKPTVWRA
+503 MLAEELRPNVWRG
-516 VMAGLSKGFQLND
+516 VVAGLSKGFQLSD
-529 LWIGLPGLLLLIF
+529 LWVALPGLLLLIF

-589 LALVGS
+589 LALIGG

-621 FGIFRRLLVRDGVA
+621 FAIFRRLLVKDGVA

-643 LYVAELR
+643 NYVAELR
-650 RQLWWIGCALLPVIL
+650 RHIWWLGFALLPVVL
-665 ITNIIAE
+665 TTNIISE

-683 LLILFVGLVAMSLF
+683 LAILFVGLMAMSF
-697 LSRLILAHVPFF
+697 CLSRLILAHVPFF
-709 GLKLFRLALGLA
+709 GLKLFRLILGLA
-721 LAMVPVALGVLIC
+721 MALVPVALGVLIC
-734 LGYEYTALRLSGR
+734 LGYEYTALRLCGR
-747 FITTLYLF
+747 FITTIFLF

-780 AIARRRAQVQ
+780 AVARRRAQVQ

-821 LVISFLFIFYVVWA
+821 LVISFLSIFYVVWA

-845 SVVVWDIAASV
+845 SVVVWEIAASV
-856 EGDPATPI
+856 EGDSATPI
-864 SLADLIAAMV
+864 SLADLIAGMI

-938 VAALG
+938 VAALS

-976 VGNLHG
+976 IGNLHG
-982 TINRIRIR
+982 TVNRIRIR

-1038 DLAHRLLLQAAQEN
+1038 DLAHRLLMQAAQEN
-1052 KRVLKDPEPLVF
+1052 RRVLKDPEPLVF
-1064 CLTYNKDN
+1064 CLTYNQDN

-1095 RLVDARFREHGIKVA
+1095 RWVDARFREHGLKVA

-1120 QDGTE
+1120 DDGTE
-1125 RLVEQRDMLPQMQ
+1125 RLVEQRSASAEPL

-1144 PESSEHL
+1144 PESSEGESTEYQSSEHR
-1151 EGGALIARRKPTND
+1151 EGGALIARRKP
-1165 ALAGR
+1165 AEGLAGR
-1170 EDAGLRESTPDAE
+1170 EDAGLREAAPDA
-1183 DGGDGGG
+1183 DGGDGG

>member
-1 MQALRALGMPYQSDG
+1 MT
-16 VVEEMDVIGNNPLR
+16 GNKSLR
-30 LSALAGVLLLMV
+30 LMMLAGALLLMV
-42 IGSMPPLASADAPK
+42 LLAWVPATASADAPK
-56 HDAVQSQ
+56 RADVQTQ
-63 LEDLQSVQS
+63 LEDLQSVEK

-84 KETLNVLDDLT
+84 KDTLTVLDDLA
-95 EATSNLKS
+95 EATSSLNSLKS
-103 LQDELKS
+103 EVKE
-110 APSDLVAG
+110 AP
-118 QAELVSLPSDDTG
+118 AELAKAQTELARLPQDYTPPSIASLED
-131 TLDTDVLQQ
+131 
-140 ESVEALDKRMSNTL
+140 ESVEALDKRMTSIL
-154 STLQDLQDK
+154 DSLQNLQDK
-163 LATANRLLIN
+163 LADTNRRLIN

-186 DAQQQVQRLQTQLAG
+186 DAQQQVQRLQTQLG
-201 NGDETLSG
+201 GSGDADLSG
-209 TASDLLEAR
+209 TGRDLIEAR
-218 LQLAETRAALSH
+218 LALAETRGELSH
-230 AELNGSSQLRELAQ
+230 SELNSSSLLRELAQ
-244 VRKSLYSRRIS
+244 VRKTLYSRQIAN
-255 GLEKDL
+255 LEQDL
-261 TLVQGLVNDKRR
+261 EQVQTLVNDKRR
-273 DQSEQTIADATSG
+273 NQSEQTIADATSG
-286 ENAALASDPI
+286 ENAALADNPI
-296 FQQVLDRNRELSS
+296 FQQVLNRNRELSS

-365 LPKVD
+365 LPQVD
-370 VRQDLKEEIA
+370 VRKDLKEEIA

-397 DIPQYLKTQV
+397 DIPGYLNSYV
-407 LSETA
+407 LGEAA
-412 ALERPGGNSDNG
+412 ALERPGGNADVSQ
-424 EISDALR
+424 ISAELR
-431 QALTRQ
+431 QALIGQ
-437 LEARKELVDNLDK
+437 LEARKELVDKLDK
-450 EYDNLLA
+450 EYDSLLA

-492 LGLDWLTRTPE
+492 LDLDWLSRTPE
-503 MLSEELKPTVWRA
+503 MLAEELRPNVWRG
-516 VMAGLSKGFQLND
+516 VVAGLSKGFQLSD
-529 LWIGLPGLLLLIF
+529 LWVALPGLLLLIF

-589 LALVGS
+589 LALIGG

-621 FGIFRRLLVRDGVA
+621 FAIFRRLLVKDGVA

-643 LYVAELR
+643 NYVAELR
-650 RQLWWIGCALLPVIL
+650 RHIWWLGFALLPVVL
-665 ITNIIAE
+665 TTNIISE

-683 LLILFVGLVAMSLF
+683 LAILFVGLMAMSF
-697 LSRLILAHVPFF
+697 CLSRLILAHVPFF
-709 GLKLFRLALGLA
+709 GLKLFRLILGLA
-721 LAMVPVALGVLIC
+721 MALVPVALGVLIC
-734 LGYEYTALRLSGR
+734 LGYEYTALRLCGR
-747 FITTLYLF
+747 FITTIFLF

-780 AIARRRAQVQ
+780 AVARRRAQVQ

-821 LVISFLFIFYVVWA
+821 LVISFLSIFYVVWA

-845 SVVVWDIAASV
+845 SVVVWEIAASV
-856 EGDPATPI
+856 EGDSATPI
-864 SLADLIAAMV
+864 SLADLIAGMI

-938 VAALG
+938 VAALS

-976 VGNLHG
+976 IGNLHG
-982 TINRIRIR
+982 TVNRIRIR

-1038 DLAHRLLLQAAQEN
+1038 DLAHRLLMQAAQEN
-1052 KRVLKDPEPLVF
+1052 RRVLKDPEPLVF
-1064 CLTYNKDN
+1064 CLTYNQDN

-1095 RLVDARFREHGIKVA
+1095 RWVDARFREHGLKVA

-1120 QDGTE
+1120 DDGTE
-1125 RLVEQRDMLPQMQ
+1125 RLVEQRSASAEPL

-1144 PESSEHL
+1144 PESSETESTEYQSSEHR
-1151 EGGALIARRKPTND
+1151 EGGALIARRKP
-1165 ALAGR
+1165 AEGLAGR
-1170 EDAGLRESTPDAE
+1170 EDAGLREAAPDA
-1183 DGGDGGG
+1183 DGGDGG

>member
-1 MQALRALGMPYQSDG
+1 MM
-16 VVEEMDVIGNNPLR
+16 
-30 LSALAGVLLLMV
+30 LAGALLLMV
-42 IGSMPPLASADAPK
+42 LLAWVPATASADAPK
-56 HDAVQSQ
+56 RADVQTQ
-63 LEDLQSVQS
+63 LEDLQSVEK
-72 PDADTRQRIADL
+72 PDADTLQRIADL
-84 KETLNVLDDLT
+84 KDTLTVLDDLA
-95 EATSNLKS
+95 EATSSLNSLKS
-103 LQDELKS
+103 EVKEAPAELAK
-110 APSDLVAG
+110 A
-118 QAELVSLPSDDTG
+118 QAELARLPQDYTPPSTASLED
-131 TLDTDVLQQ
+131 
-140 ESVEALDKRMSNTL
+140 ESVEALDKRMTSIL
-154 STLQDLQDK
+154 DSLQNLQDK
-163 LATANRLLIN
+163 LADTNRRLIN

-186 DAQQQVQRLQTQLAG
+186 DAQQQVQRLQTQLG
-201 NGDETLSG
+201 GSGDADLSG
-209 TASDLLEAR
+209 TGRDLIEAR
-218 LQLAETRAALSH
+218 LALAETRGELSH
-230 AELNGSSQLRELAQ
+230 SELNSSSLLRELAQ
-244 VRKSLYSRRIS
+244 VRKTLYSRQIAN
-255 GLEKDL
+255 LEQDL
-261 TLVQGLVNDKRR
+261 EQVQTLVNDKRR
-273 DQSEQTIADATSG
+273 NQSEQTIADATSG
-286 ENAALASDPI
+286 ENAALADNPI
-296 FQQVLDRNRELSS
+296 FQQVLNRNRELSS

-365 LPKVD
+365 LPQVD
-370 VRQDLKEEIA
+370 VRKDLKEEIA

-397 DIPQYLKTQV
+397 DIPGYLNSYV
-407 LSETA
+407 LGEAA
-412 ALERPGGNSDNG
+412 ALERPGGNADVSQ
-424 EISDALR
+424 ISAELR
-431 QALTRQ
+431 QALIGQ
-437 LEARKELVDNLDK
+437 LEARKELVDKLDK
-450 EYDNLLA
+450 EYDSLLA

-492 LGLDWLTRTPE
+492 LDLDWLSRTPE
-503 MLSEELKPTVWRA
+503 MLAEELRPNVWRG
-516 VMAGLSKGFQLND
+516 VVAGLSKGFQLSD
-529 LWIGLPGLLLLIF
+529 LWVALPGLLLLIF

-589 LALVGS
+589 LALIGG

-621 FGIFRRLLVRDGVA
+621 FAIFRRLLVKDGVA

-643 LYVAELR
+643 NYVAELR
-650 RQLWWIGCALLPVIL
+650 RHIWWLGFALLPVVL
-665 ITNIIAE
+665 TTNIISE

-683 LLILFVGLVAMSLF
+683 LAILFVGLMAMSF
-697 LSRLILAHVPFF
+697 CLSRLILAHVPFF
-709 GLKLFRLALGLA
+709 GLKLFRLILGLA
-721 LAMVPVALGVLIC
+721 MALVPVALGVLIC
-734 LGYEYTALRLSGR
+734 LGYEYTALRLCGR
-747 FITTLYLF
+747 FITTIFLF

-780 AIARRRAQVQ
+780 AVARRRAQVQ

-821 LVISFLFIFYVVWA
+821 LVISFLSIFYVVWA

-845 SVVVWDIAASV
+845 SVVVWEIAASV
-856 EGDPATPI
+856 EGDSATPI
-864 SLADLIAAMV
+864 SLADLIAGMI

-938 VAALG
+938 VAALS

-976 VGNLHG
+976 IGNLHG
-982 TINRIRIR
+982 TVNRIRIR

-1038 DLAHRLLLQAAQEN
+1038 DLAHRLLMQAAQEN
-1052 KRVLKDPEPLVF
+1052 RRVLKDPEPLVF
-1064 CLTYNKDN
+1064 CLTYNQDN

-1095 RLVDARFREHGIKVA
+1095 RWVDARFREHGLKVA

-1120 QDGTE
+1120 DDGTE
-1125 RLVEQRDMLPQMQ
+1125 RLVEQRSASAEPL

-1144 PESSEHL
+1144 PESSEGESTEYQSSEHR
-1151 EGGALIARRKPTND
+1151 EGGALIARRKP
-1165 ALAGR
+1165 AEGLAGR
-1170 EDAGLRESTPDAE
+1170 EDAGLREAAPDA
-1183 DGGDGGG
+1183 DGGDGG

>member
-1 MQALRALGMPYQSDG
+1 MT
-16 VVEEMDVIGNNPLR
+16 GNKSLR
-30 LSALAGVLLLMV
+30 LMMLAGALLLMV
-42 IGSMPPLASADAPK
+42 LLAWVPATASADAPK
-56 HDAVQSQ
+56 RADVQTQ
-63 LEDLQSVQS
+63 LEDLQSVEK

-84 KETLNVLDDLT
+84 KDTLTVLDDLA
-95 EATSNLKS
+95 EATSSLNSLKS
-103 LQDELKS
+103 EVKEAPAELAK
-110 APSDLVAG
+110 A
-118 QAELVSLPSDDTG
+118 QAELARLPQDYTPPSIASLED
-131 TLDTDVLQQ
+131 
-140 ESVEALDKRMSNTL
+140 ESVEELDKRMTSIL
-154 STLQDLQDK
+154 DSLQNLQDK
-163 LATANRLLIN
+163 LADTNRRLIN

-186 DAQQQVQRLQTQLAG
+186 DAQQQVQRLQTQLG
-201 NGDETLSG
+201 GSGDADLSG
-209 TASDLLEAR
+209 TGRDLIEAR
-218 LQLAETRAALSH
+218 LALAETRGELSH
-230 AELNGSSQLRELAQ
+230 SELNSSSLLRELAQ
-244 VRKSLYSRRIS
+244 VRKTLYSRQIAN
-255 GLEKDL
+255 LEQDL
-261 TLVQGLVNDKRR
+261 EQVQTLVNDKRR
-273 DQSEQTIADATSG
+273 NQSEQTIADATSG
-286 ENAALASDPI
+286 ENAALADNPI
-296 FQQVLDRNRELSS
+296 FQQVLNRNRELSS

-365 LPKVD
+365 LPQVD
-370 VRQDLKEEIA
+370 VRKDLKEEIA

-397 DIPQYLKTQV
+397 DIPGYLNSYV
-407 LSETA
+407 LGEAA
-412 ALERPGGNSDNG
+412 ALERPGGNADVSQ
-424 EISDALR
+424 ISAELR
-431 QALTRQ
+431 QALIGQ
-437 LEARKELVDNLDK
+437 LEARKELVDKLDK
-450 EYDNLLA
+450 EYDSLLA

-492 LGLDWLTRTPE
+492 LDLDWLSRTPE
-503 MLSEELKPTVWRA
+503 MLAEELRPNVWRG
-516 VMAGLSKGFQLND
+516 VVAGLSKGFQLSD
-529 LWIGLPGLLLLIF
+529 LWVALPGLLLLIF

-589 LALVGS
+589 LALIGG

-621 FGIFRRLLVRDGVA
+621 FAIFRRLLVKDGVA

-643 LYVAELR
+643 NYVAELR
-650 RQLWWIGCALLPVIL
+650 RHIWWLGFALLPVVL
-665 ITNIIAE
+665 TTNIISE

-683 LLILFVGLVAMSLF
+683 LAILFVGLMAMSF
-697 LSRLILAHVPFF
+697 CLSRLILAHVPFF
-709 GLKLFRLALGLA
+709 GLKLFRLILGLA
-721 LAMVPVALGVLIC
+721 MALVPVALGVLIC
-734 LGYEYTALRLSGR
+734 LGYEYTALRLCGR
-747 FITTLYLF
+747 FITTIFLF

-780 AIARRRAQVQ
+780 AVARRRAQVQ

-821 LVISFLFIFYVVWA
+821 LVISFLSIFYVVWA

-845 SVVVWDIAASV
+845 SVVVWEIAASV
-856 EGDPATPI
+856 EGDSATPI
-864 SLADLIAAMV
+864 SLADLIAGMI

-938 VAALG
+938 VAALS

-976 VGNLHG
+976 IGNLHG
-982 TINRIRIR
+982 TVNRIRIR

-1038 DLAHRLLLQAAQEN
+1038 DLAHRLLMQAAQEN
-1052 KRVLKDPEPLVF
+1052 RRVLKDPEPLVF
-1064 CLTYNKDN
+1064 CLTYNQDN

-1095 RLVDARFREHGIKVA
+1095 RWVDARFREHGLKVA

-1120 QDGTE
+1120 DDGTE
-1125 RLVEQRDMLPQMQ
+1125 RLVEQRIASAEPL

-1144 PESSEHL
+1144 PESSETESTEYQSSEHR
-1151 EGGALIARRKPTND
+1151 EGGALIARRKP
-1165 ALAGR
+1165 AEGLAGR
-1170 EDAGLRESTPDAE
+1170 EDAGLREAAPDA
-1183 DGGDGGG
+1183 DGGDGG

>member
-1 MQALRALGMPYQSDG
+1 MT
-16 VVEEMDVIGNNPLR
+16 GNKSLR
-30 LSALAGVLLLMV
+30 LMMLAGALLLMV
-42 IGSMPPLASADAPK
+42 LLAWVPATASADAPK
-56 HDAVQSQ
+56 RADVQTQ
-63 LEDLQSVQS
+63 LEDLQSVEK

-84 KETLNVLDDLT
+84 KDTLTVLDDLA
-95 EATSNLKS
+95 EATSSLNSLKS
-103 LQDELKS
+103 EVKEAPAELAK
-110 APSDLVAG
+110 A
-118 QAELVSLPSDDTG
+118 QAELARLPQDYTPPSIASLED
-131 TLDTDVLQQ
+131 
-140 ESVEALDKRMSNTL
+140 ESVEALDKRMTSIL
-154 STLQDLQDK
+154 DSLQNLQDK
-163 LATANRLLIN
+163 LADTNRRLIN

-186 DAQQQVQRLQTQLAG
+186 DAQQQVQRLQTQLG
-201 NGDETLSG
+201 GSGDADLSG
-209 TASDLLEAR
+209 TGRDLIEAR
-218 LQLAETRAALSH
+218 LALAETRGELSH
-230 AELNGSSQLRELAQ
+230 SELNSSSLLRELAQ
-244 VRKSLYSRRIS
+244 VRKTLYSRQIAN
-255 GLEKDL
+255 LEQDL
-261 TLVQGLVNDKRR
+261 EQVQTLVNDKRR
-273 DQSEQTIADATSG
+273 NQSEQTIADATSG
-286 ENAALASDPI
+286 ENAALADNPI
-296 FQQVLDRNRELSS
+296 FQQVLNRNRELSS

-365 LPKVD
+365 LPQVD
-370 VRQDLKEEIA
+370 VRKDLKEEIA

-397 DIPQYLKTQV
+397 DIPGYLNSYV
-407 LSETA
+407 LGEAA
-412 ALERPGGNSDNG
+412 ALERPGGNADVSQ
-424 EISDALR
+424 ISAELR
-431 QALTRQ
+431 QALIGQ
-437 LEARKELVDNLDK
+437 LEARKELVDKLDK
-450 EYDNLLA
+450 EYDSLLA

-492 LGLDWLTRTPE
+492 LDLDWLSRTPE
-503 MLSEELKPTVWRA
+503 MLAEELRPNVWRG
-516 VMAGLSKGFQLND
+516 VVAGLSKGFQLSD
-529 LWIGLPGLLLLIF
+529 LWVALPGLLLLIF

-589 LALVGS
+589 LALIGG
-595 VLSLGEGIML
+595 VLSLGEDIML

-621 FGIFRRLLVRDGVA
+621 FAIFRRLLVKDGVA

-643 LYVAELR
+643 NYVAELR
-650 RQLWWIGCALLPVIL
+650 RHIWWLGFALLPVVL
-665 ITNIIAE
+665 TTNIISE

-683 LLILFVGLVAMSLF
+683 LAILFVGLMAMSF
-697 LSRLILAHVPFF
+697 CLSRLILAHVPFF
-709 GLKLFRLALGLA
+709 GLKLFRLILGLA
-721 LAMVPVALGVLIC
+721 MALVPVALGVLIC
-734 LGYEYTALRLSGR
+734 LGYEYTALRLCGR
-747 FITTLYLF
+747 FITTIFLF

-780 AIARRRAQVQ
+780 AVARRRAQVQ

-821 LVISFLFIFYVVWA
+821 LVISFLSIFYVVWA

-845 SVVVWDIAASV
+845 SVVVWEIAASV
-856 EGDPATPI
+856 EGDSATPI
-864 SLADLIAAMV
+864 SLADLIAGMI

-917 ATGFVMT
+917 AIGFVMT

-938 VAALG
+938 VAALS

-976 VGNLHG
+976 IGNLHG
-982 TINRIRIR
+982 TVNRIRIR

-1038 DLAHRLLLQAAQEN
+1038 DLAHRLLMQAAQEN
-1052 KRVLKDPEPLVF
+1052 RRVLKDPEPLVF
-1064 CLTYNKDN
+1064 CLTYNQDN

-1095 RLVDARFREHGIKVA
+1095 RWVDARFREHGLKVA

-1120 QDGTE
+1120 DDGTE
-1125 RLVEQRDMLPQMQ
+1125 RLVEQRSASAEPL

-1144 PESSEHL
+1144 PESSETESTEYQSSEHR
-1151 EGGALIARRKPTND
+1151 EGGALIARRKP
-1165 ALAGR
+1165 AEGLAGR
-1170 EDAGLRESTPDAE
+1170 EDAGLREAAPDA
-1183 DGGDGGG
+1183 DGGDGG

>member
-1 MQALRALGMPYQSDG
+1 MT
-16 VVEEMDVIGNNPLR
+16 GNKSLR
-30 LSALAGVLLLMV
+30 LMMLAGALLLMV
-42 IGSMPPLASADAPK
+42 LLAWVPATASADAPK
-56 HDAVQSQ
+56 RADVQTQ
-63 LEDLQSVQS
+63 LEDLQSVEK

-84 KETLNVLDDLT
+84 KDTLTVLDDLA
-95 EATSNLKS
+95 EATSSLNSLKS
-103 LQDELKS
+103 EVKEAPAELAK
-110 APSDLVAG
+110 A
-118 QAELVSLPSDDTG
+118 QAELARLPQDYTPPSIASLED
-131 TLDTDVLQQ
+131 
-140 ESVEALDKRMSNTL
+140 ESVEALDKRMTSIL
-154 STLQDLQDK
+154 DSLQNLQDK
-163 LATANRLLIN
+163 LADTNRRLIN

-186 DAQQQVQRLQTQLAG
+186 DAQQQVQRLQTQLG
-201 NGDETLSG
+201 GSGDADLSG
-209 TASDLLEAR
+209 TGRDLIEAR
-218 LQLAETRAALSH
+218 LALAETRGELSH
-230 AELNGSSQLRELAQ
+230 SELNSSSLLRELAQ
-244 VRKSLYSRRIS
+244 VRKTLYSRQIAN
-255 GLEKDL
+255 LEQDL
-261 TLVQGLVNDKRR
+261 EQVQTLVNDKRR
-273 DQSEQTIADATSG
+273 NQSEQTIADATSG
-286 ENAALASDPI
+286 ENAALADNPI
-296 FQQVLDRNRELSS
+296 FQQVLNRNRELSS

-365 LPKVD
+365 LPQVD
-370 VRQDLKEEIA
+370 VRKDLKEEIA

-397 DIPQYLKTQV
+397 DIPGYLNSYV
-407 LSETA
+407 LGEAA
-412 ALERPGGNSDNG
+412 ALERPGGNADVSQ
-424 EISDALR
+424 ISAELR
-431 QALTRQ
+431 QALIGQ
-437 LEARKELVDNLDK
+437 LEARKELVDKLDK
-450 EYDNLLA
+450 EYDSLLA

-492 LGLDWLTRTPE
+492 LDLDWLSRTPE
-503 MLSEELKPTVWRA
+503 MLAEELRPNVWRG
-516 VMAGLSKGFQLND
+516 VVAGLSKGFQLSD
-529 LWIGLPGLLLLIF
+529 LWVALPGLLLLIF

-589 LALVGS
+589 LALIGG

-621 FGIFRRLLVRDGVA
+621 FAIFRRLLVKDGVA

-643 LYVAELR
+643 NYVAELR
-650 RQLWWIGCALLPVIL
+650 RHIWWLGFALLPVVL
-665 ITNIIAE
+665 TTNIISE

-683 LLILFVGLVAMSLF
+683 LAILFVGLMAMSF
-697 LSRLILAHVPFF
+697 CLSRLILAHVPFF
-709 GLKLFRLALGLA
+709 GLKLFRLILGLA
-721 LAMVPVALGVLIC
+721 MALVPVALGVLIC
-734 LGYEYTALRLSGR
+734 LGYEYTALRLCGR
-747 FITTLYLF
+747 FITTIFLF

-780 AIARRRAQVQ
+780 AVARRRAQVQ

-821 LVISFLFIFYVVWA
+821 LVISFLSIFYVVWA

-845 SVVVWDIAASV
+845 SVVVWEIAASV
-856 EGDPATPI
+856 EGDSATPI
-864 SLADLIAAMV
+864 SLADLIAGMI

-938 VAALG
+938 VAALS

-976 VGNLHG
+976 IGNLHG
-982 TINRIRIR
+982 TVNRIRIR

-1038 DLAHRLLLQAAQEN
+1038 DLAHRLLMQAAQEN
-1052 KRVLKDPEPLVF
+1052 RRVLKDPEPLVF
-1064 CLTYNKDN
+1064 CLTYNQDN

-1095 RLVDARFREHGIKVA
+1095 RWVDARFREHGLKVA

-1120 QDGTE
+1120 DDGTE
-1125 RLVEQRDMLPQMQ
+1125 RLVEQRSASAEPL

-1144 PESSEHL
+1144 PESSETESTEYQSSEHR
-1151 EGGALIARRKPTND
+1151 EGGALIARRKP
-1165 ALAGR
+1165 AEGLAGR
-1170 EDAGLRESTPDAE
+1170 EDAGLREAAPDA
-1183 DGGDGGG
+1183 DGGDGG

>member
-1 MQALRALGMPYQSDG
+1 MM
-16 VVEEMDVIGNNPLR
+16 
-30 LSALAGVLLLMV
+30 LAGALLLMV
-42 IGSMPPLASADAPK
+42 LLAWVPATASADAPK
-56 HDAVQSQ
+56 RADVQTQ
-63 LEDLQSVQS
+63 LEDLQSVEK

-84 KETLNVLDDLT
+84 KDTLTVLDDLA
-95 EATSNLKS
+95 EATSSLNSLKS
-103 LQDELKS
+103 EVKEAPAELAK
-110 APSDLVAG
+110 A
-118 QAELVSLPSDDTG
+118 QAELARLPQDYTPPSIASLED
-131 TLDTDVLQQ
+131 
-140 ESVEALDKRMSNTL
+140 ESVEELDKRMTSIL
-154 STLQDLQDK
+154 DSLQNLQDK
-163 LATANRLLIN
+163 LADTNRRLIN

-186 DAQQQVQRLQTQLAG
+186 DAQQQVQRLQTQLG
-201 NGDETLSG
+201 GSGDADLSG
-209 TASDLLEAR
+209 TGRDLIEAR
-218 LQLAETRAALSH
+218 LALAETRGELSH
-230 AELNGSSQLRELAQ
+230 SELNSSSLLRELAQ
-244 VRKSLYSRRIS
+244 VRKTLYSRQIAN
-255 GLEKDL
+255 LEQDL
-261 TLVQGLVNDKRR
+261 EQVQTLVNDKRR
-273 DQSEQTIADATSG
+273 NQSEQTIADATSG
-286 ENAALASDPI
+286 ENAALADNPI
-296 FQQVLDRNRELSS
+296 FQQVLNRNRELSS

-365 LPKVD
+365 LPQVD
-370 VRQDLKEEIA
+370 VRKDLKEEIA

-397 DIPQYLKTQV
+397 DIPGYLNSYV
-407 LSETA
+407 LGEAA
-412 ALERPGGNSDNG
+412 ALERPGGNADVSQ
-424 EISDALR
+424 ISAELR
-431 QALTRQ
+431 QALIGQ
-437 LEARKELVDNLDK
+437 LEARKELVDKLDK
-450 EYDNLLA
+450 EYDSLLA

-492 LGLDWLTRTPE
+492 LDLDWLSRTPE
-503 MLSEELKPTVWRA
+503 MLAEELRPNVWRG
-516 VMAGLSKGFQLND
+516 VVAGLSKGFQLSD
-529 LWIGLPGLLLLIF
+529 LWVALPGLLLLIF

-589 LALVGS
+589 LALIGG

-621 FGIFRRLLVRDGVA
+621 FAIFRRLLVKDGVA

-643 LYVAELR
+643 NYVAELR
-650 RQLWWIGCALLPVIL
+650 RHIWWLGFALLPVVL
-665 ITNIIAE
+665 TTNIISE

-683 LLILFVGLVAMSLF
+683 LAILFVGLMAMSF
-697 LSRLILAHVPFF
+697 CLSRLILAHVPFF
-709 GLKLFRLALGLA
+709 GLKLFRLILGLA
-721 LAMVPVALGVLIC
+721 MALVPVALGVLIC
-734 LGYEYTALRLSGR
+734 LGYEYTALRLCGR
-747 FITTLYLF
+747 FITTIFLF

-780 AIARRRAQVQ
+780 AVARRRAQVQ

-821 LVISFLFIFYVVWA
+821 LVISFLSIFYVVWA

-845 SVVVWDIAASV
+845 SVVVWEIAASV
-856 EGDPATPI
+856 EGDSATPI
-864 SLADLIAAMV
+864 SLADLIAGMI

-938 VAALG
+938 VAALS

-976 VGNLHG
+976 IGNLHG
-982 TINRIRIR
+982 TVNRIRIR

-1038 DLAHRLLLQAAQEN
+1038 DLAHRLLMQAAQEN
-1052 KRVLKDPEPLVF
+1052 RRVLKDPEPLVF
-1064 CLTYNKDN
+1064 CLTYNQDN

-1095 RLVDARFREHGIKVA
+1095 RWVDARFREHGLKVA

-1120 QDGTE
+1120 DDGTE
-1125 RLVEQRDMLPQMQ
+1125 RLVEQRIASAEPL

-1144 PESSEHL
+1144 PESSETESTEYQSSEHR
-1151 EGGALIARRKPTND
+1151 EGGALIARRKP
-1165 ALAGR
+1165 AEGLAGR
-1170 EDAGLRESTPDAE
+1170 EDAGLREAAPDA
-1183 DGGDGGG
+1183 DGGDGG

>member
-1 MQALRALGMPYQSDG
+1 MT
-16 VVEEMDVIGNNPLR
+16 GNKSLR
-30 LSALAGVLLLMV
+30 LMMLAGALLLMV
-42 IGSMPPLASADAPK
+42 LLAWVPATASADAPK
-56 HDAVQSQ
+56 RADVQTQ
-63 LEDLQSVQS
+63 LEDLQSVEK
-72 PDADTRQRIADL
+72 PDADTRQRVADL
-84 KETLNVLDDLT
+84 KDTLTVLDDLA
-95 EATSNLKS
+95 EATSSLNSLKS
-103 LQDELKS
+103 EVKEAPAELAK
-110 APSDLVAG
+110 A
-118 QAELVSLPSDDTG
+118 QAELARLPQDYTPPSIASLED
-131 TLDTDVLQQ
+131 
-140 ESVEALDKRMSNTL
+140 ESVEALDKRMTSIL
-154 STLQDLQDK
+154 DSLQNLQDK
-163 LATANRLLIN
+163 LADTNRRLIN

-186 DAQQQVQRLQTQLAG
+186 DAQQQVQRLQTQLG
-201 NGDETLSG
+201 GSGDADLSG
-209 TASDLLEAR
+209 TGRDLIEAR
-218 LQLAETRAALSH
+218 LALAETRGELSH
-230 AELNGSSQLRELAQ
+230 SELNSSSLLRELAQ
-244 VRKSLYSRRIS
+244 VRKTLYSRQIAN
-255 GLEKDL
+255 LEQDL
-261 TLVQGLVNDKRR
+261 EQVQTLVNDKRR
-273 DQSEQTIADATSG
+273 NQSEQTIADATSG
-286 ENAALASDPI
+286 ENAALADNPI
-296 FQQVLDRNRELSS
+296 FQQVLNRNRELSS

-365 LPKVD
+365 LPQVD
-370 VRQDLKEEIA
+370 VRKDLKEEIA

-397 DIPQYLKTQV
+397 DIPGYLNSYV
-407 LSETA
+407 LGEAA
-412 ALERPGGNSDNG
+412 ALERPGGNADVSQ
-424 EISDALR
+424 ISAELR
-431 QALTRQ
+431 QALIGQ
-437 LEARKELVDNLDK
+437 LEARKELVDKLDK
-450 EYDNLLA
+450 EYDSLLA

-492 LGLDWLTRTPE
+492 LDLDWLSRTPE
-503 MLSEELKPTVWRA
+503 MLAEELRPNVWRG
-516 VMAGLSKGFQLND
+516 VIAGLSKGFQLSD
-529 LWIGLPGLLLLIF
+529 LWVALPGLLLLIF

-589 LALVGS
+589 LALIGG

-621 FGIFRRLLVRDGVA
+621 FAIFRRLLVKDGVA

-643 LYVAELR
+643 NYVAELR
-650 RQLWWIGCALLPVIL
+650 RHIWWLGFALLPVVL
-665 ITNIIAE
+665 TTNIISE

-683 LLILFVGLVAMSLF
+683 LAILFVGLMAMSF
-697 LSRLILAHVPFF
+697 CLSRLILAHVPFF
-709 GLKLFRLALGLA
+709 GLKLFRLILGLA
-721 LAMVPVALGVLIC
+721 MALVPVALGVLIC
-734 LGYEYTALRLSGR
+734 LGYEYTALRLCGR
-747 FITTLYLF
+747 FITTIFLF

-780 AIARRRAQVQ
+780 AVARRRAQVQ

-821 LVISFLFIFYVVWA
+821 LVISFLSIFYVVWA

-845 SVVVWDIAASV
+845 SVVVWEIAASV
-856 EGDPATPI
+856 EGDSATPI
-864 SLADLIAAMV
+864 SLADLIAGMI

-938 VAALG
+938 VAALS

-976 VGNLHG
+976 IGNLHG
-982 TINRIRIR
+982 TVNRIRIR

-1038 DLAHRLLLQAAQEN
+1038 DLAHRLLMQAAQEN
-1052 KRVLKDPEPLVF
+1052 RRVLKDPEPLVF
-1064 CLTYNKDN
+1064 CLTYNQDN

-1095 RLVDARFREHGIKVA
+1095 RWVDARFREHGLKVA

-1120 QDGTE
+1120 DDGTE
-1125 RLVEQRDMLPQMQ
+1125 RLVEQRSASAEPL

-1144 PESSEHL
+1144 PESSEAESTEYQSSEHR
-1151 EGGALIARRKPTND
+1151 EGGALIARRKP
-1165 ALAGR
+1165 AEGLAGR
-1170 EDAGLRESTPDAE
+1170 EDAGLREAAPDA
-1183 DGGDGGG
+1183 DGGDGG

>member
-1 MQALRALGMPYQSDG
+1 MT
-16 VVEEMDVIGNNPLR
+16 GNKSLR
-30 LSALAGVLLLMV
+30 LMMLAGALLLMV
-42 IGSMPPLASADAPK
+42 LLAWVPATASADAPK
-56 HDAVQSQ
+56 RADVQTQ
-63 LEDLQSVQS
+63 LEDLQSVEK

-84 KETLNVLDDLT
+84 KDTLTVLDDLA
-95 EATSNLKS
+95 EATSSLNSLKS
-103 LQDELKS
+103 EVKEAPAELAK
-110 APSDLVAG
+110 A
-118 QAELVSLPSDDTG
+118 QAELARLPQDYTPPSIASLED
-131 TLDTDVLQQ
+131 
-140 ESVEALDKRMSNTL
+140 ESVEALDKRMTSIL
-154 STLQDLQDK
+154 DSLQNLQDK
-163 LATANRLLIN
+163 LADTNRRLIN

-186 DAQQQVQRLQTQLAG
+186 DAQQQVQRLQTQLG
-201 NGDETLSG
+201 GSGDADLSG
-209 TASDLLEAR
+209 TGRDLIEAR
-218 LQLAETRAALSH
+218 LALAETRGELSH
-230 AELNGSSQLRELAQ
+230 SELNSSSLLRELAQ
-244 VRKSLYSRRIS
+244 VRKTLYSRQIAN
-255 GLEKDL
+255 LEQDL
-261 TLVQGLVNDKRR
+261 EQVQTLVNDKRR
-273 DQSEQTIADATSG
+273 NQSEQTIADATSG
-286 ENAALASDPI
+286 ENAALADNPI
-296 FQQVLDRNRELSS
+296 FQQVLNRNRELSS

-365 LPKVD
+365 LPQVD
-370 VRQDLKEEIA
+370 VRKDLKEEIA

-397 DIPQYLKTQV
+397 DIPGYLNSYV
-407 LSETA
+407 LGEAA
-412 ALERPGGNSDNG
+412 ALERPGGNADVSQ
-424 EISDALR
+424 ISAELR
-431 QALTRQ
+431 QALIGQ
-437 LEARKELVDNLDK
+437 LEARKELVDKLDK
-450 EYDNLLA
+450 EYDSLLA

-492 LGLDWLTRTPE
+492 LDLDWLSRTPE
-503 MLSEELKPTVWRA
+503 MLAEELRPNVWRG
-516 VMAGLSKGFQLND
+516 VVAGLSKGFQLSD
-529 LWIGLPGLLLLIF
+529 LWVALPGLLLLIF

-589 LALVGS
+589 LALIGG

-621 FGIFRRLLVRDGVA
+621 FAIFRRLLVKDGVA

-643 LYVAELR
+643 NYVAELR
-650 RQLWWIGCALLPVIL
+650 RHIWWLGFALLPVVL
-665 ITNIIAE
+665 TTNIISE

-683 LLILFVGLVAMSLF
+683 LAILFVGLMAMSF
-697 LSRLILAHVPFF
+697 CLSRLILAHVPFF
-709 GLKLFRLALGLA
+709 GLKLFRLILGLA
-721 LAMVPVALGVLIC
+721 MALVPVALGVLIC
-734 LGYEYTALRLSGR
+734 LGYEYTALRLCGR
-747 FITTLYLF
+747 FITTIFLF

-780 AIARRRAQVQ
+780 AVARRRAQVQ

-821 LVISFLFIFYVVWA
+821 LVISFLSIFYVVWA

-845 SVVVWDIAASV
+845 SVVVWEIAASV
-856 EGDPATPI
+856 EGDSATPI
-864 SLADLIAAMV
+864 SLADLIAGMI

-938 VAALG
+938 VAALS

-976 VGNLHG
+976 IGNLHG
-982 TINRIRIR
+982 TVNRIRIR

-1038 DLAHRLLLQAAQEN
+1038 DLAHRLLMQAAQEN
-1052 KRVLKDPEPLVF
+1052 RRVLKDPEPLVF
-1064 CLTYNKDN
+1064 CLTYNQDN

-1095 RLVDARFREHGIKVA
+1095 RWVDARFREHGLKVA

-1120 QDGTE
+1120 DDGTE
-1125 RLVEQRDMLPQMQ
+1125 RLVEQRSASAEPL

-1144 PESSEHL
+1144 PESSETESREYQSSEHR
-1151 EGGALIARRKPTND
+1151 EGGALIARRKPAEGLT
-1165 ALAGR
+1165 GR
-1170 EDAGLRESTPDAE
+1170 EDAGLREAAPDA
-1183 DGGDGGG
+1183 DGGDGG

>member
-1 MQALRALGMPYQSDG
+1 M
-16 VVEEMDVIGNNPLR
+16 
-30 LSALAGVLLLMV
+30 LAGALLLMV
-42 IGSMPPLASADAPK
+42 LLAWVPATASADAPK
-56 HDAVQSQ
+56 RADVQTQ
-63 LEDLQSVQS
+63 LEDLQSVEK

-84 KETLNVLDDLT
+84 KDTLTVLDDLA
-95 EATSNLKS
+95 EATSSLNSLKS
-103 LQDELKS
+103 EVKE
-110 APSDLVAG
+110 AP
-118 QAELVSLPSDDTG
+118 AELAKAQTELARLPQDYTPPSIASLED
-131 TLDTDVLQQ
+131 
-140 ESVEALDKRMSNTL
+140 ESVEALDKRMTSIL
-154 STLQDLQDK
+154 DSLQNLQDK
-163 LATANRLLIN
+163 LADTNRRLIN

-186 DAQQQVQRLQTQLAG
+186 DAQQQVQRLQTQLG
-201 NGDETLSG
+201 GSGDADLSG
-209 TASDLLEAR
+209 TGRDLIEAR
-218 LQLAETRAALSH
+218 LALAETRGELSH
-230 AELNGSSQLRELAQ
+230 SELNSSSLLRELAQ
-244 VRKSLYSRRIS
+244 VRKTLYSRQIAN
-255 GLEKDL
+255 LEQDL
-261 TLVQGLVNDKRR
+261 EQVQTLVNDKRR
-273 DQSEQTIADATSG
+273 NQSEQTIADATSG
-286 ENAALASDPI
+286 ENAALADNPI
-296 FQQVLDRNRELSS
+296 FQQVLNRNRELSS

-365 LPKVD
+365 LPQVD
-370 VRQDLKEEIA
+370 VRKDLKEEIA

-397 DIPQYLKTQV
+397 DIPGYLNSYV
-407 LSETA
+407 LGEAA
-412 ALERPGGNSDNG
+412 ALERPGGNADVSQ
-424 EISDALR
+424 ISAELR
-431 QALTRQ
+431 QALIGQ
-437 LEARKELVDNLDK
+437 LEARKELVDKLDK
-450 EYDNLLA
+450 EYDSLLA

-492 LGLDWLTRTPE
+492 LDLDWLSRTPE
-503 MLSEELKPTVWRA
+503 MLAEELRPNVWRG
-516 VMAGLSKGFQLND
+516 VVAGLSKGFQLSD
-529 LWIGLPGLLLLIF
+529 LWVALPGLLLLIF

-589 LALVGS
+589 LALIGG

-621 FGIFRRLLVRDGVA
+621 FAIFRRLLVKDGVA

-643 LYVAELR
+643 NYVAELR
-650 RQLWWIGCALLPVIL
+650 RHIWWLGFALLPVVL
-665 ITNIIAE
+665 TTNIISE

-683 LLILFVGLVAMSLF
+683 LAILFVGLMAMSF
-697 LSRLILAHVPFF
+697 CLSRLILAHVPFF
-709 GLKLFRLALGLA
+709 GLKLFRLILGLA
-721 LAMVPVALGVLIC
+721 MALVPVALGVLIC
-734 LGYEYTALRLSGR
+734 LGYEYTALRLCGR
-747 FITTLYLF
+747 FITTIFLF

-780 AIARRRAQVQ
+780 AVARRRAQVQ

-821 LVISFLFIFYVVWA
+821 LVISFLSIFYVVWA

-845 SVVVWDIAASV
+845 SVVVWEIAASV
-856 EGDPATPI
+856 EGDSATPI
-864 SLADLIAAMV
+864 SLADLIAGMI

-938 VAALG
+938 VAALS

-976 VGNLHG
+976 IGNLHG
-982 TINRIRIR
+982 TVNRIRIR

-1038 DLAHRLLLQAAQEN
+1038 DLAHRLLMQAAQEN
-1052 KRVLKDPEPLVF
+1052 RRVLKDPEPLVF
-1064 CLTYNKDN
+1064 CLTYNQDN

-1095 RLVDARFREHGIKVA
+1095 RWVDARFREHGLKVA

-1120 QDGTE
+1120 DDGTE
-1125 RLVEQRDMLPQMQ
+1125 RLVEQRSASAEPL

-1144 PESSEHL
+1144 PESSETESTEYQSSEHR
-1151 EGGALIARRKPTND
+1151 EGGALIARRKP
-1165 ALAGR
+1165 AEGLAGR
-1170 EDAGLRESTPDAE
+1170 EDAGLREAAPDA
-1183 DGGDGGG
+1183 DGGDGG